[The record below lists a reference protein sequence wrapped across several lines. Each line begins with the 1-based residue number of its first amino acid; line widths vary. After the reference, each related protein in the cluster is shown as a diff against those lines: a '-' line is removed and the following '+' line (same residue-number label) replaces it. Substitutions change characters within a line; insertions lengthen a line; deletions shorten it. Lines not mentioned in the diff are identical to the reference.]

1 MSFKTIN
8 NTTPFFEG
16 TDTHA
21 LVGHSSYS
29 TTGTTSFTAIHTEVA
44 GQEYIPFGAPATTS
58 GPRRIGR
65 DEFIEDIGGSG
76 AIGEDKLVS
85 VGDALLPM
93 YIILTAYCV
102 VRFLITHFKR
112 GALMKKSFSFL
123 LLAFMFSPFA
133 HAQLAEGDIVTLRY
147 EKTTSWWPTIE
158 NTHYYLEAGVNGLKV
173 VNSPTDDCLW
183 QMHVVKNGNNT
194 NYTFQTLPREGRST
208 YYLSYTTTDAQHGQ
222 LRLLQNNNPAVF
234 SFNVVE
240 GEEGKYMMGH
250 MSTTYRYESWGQNI
264 TLRVHENYSLVG
276 WENGQVNLYVEK
288 WKQVG
293 GGAPTGV
300 FSPEKIEFTYAENNT
315 AAAAQATPV
324 TFTLNTEVD
333 SHYEC
338 VPRPDE
344 VWLRRST
351 MNEDMSQVQVNL
363 YWESAMRS
371 ANPSVSSLQRINYSA
386 TSETENRALMTLSAE
401 LPKASPLSFTITPN
415 GESPMGLK
423 QYIYSEGDTIQ
434 GVERWVDYA
443 DRVIAEYVVNG
454 KTYKETMRVVRKA
467 YHWEE
472 LPAFTFSVTP
482 VTYTFAKDKES
493 VDITVRP
500 THQHGRVLHN
510 LDGQTIKTEYE
521 ASGQPTQVPLD
532 TEGWKLA
539 CEFTNNDSK
548 WLSWKLNG
556 DYKIQVTAEANE
568 TGPKRSS
575 EMKGTFTGPDG
586 HIGTFTIPLAQRY
599 IEGGIQFYTQAGQ
612 GASDEEKEG
621 WNKSKDKQQV
631 HTAERTI
638 YYLPEQEIE
647 LRLPESGYSGYM
659 RWYDYTT
666 GMDPYYNENPLD
678 STSWILSPRAANNQ
692 PFFAINTPRSK
703 DTYVEEGYSYGF
715 VAFNKEEGANVGGH
729 LDEGNTSNPAPRIKG
744 WNYNPSTLDSA
755 YQIMAC
761 DVSAYTDYTINKTTF
776 GSGQNATVRI
786 DSITEPT
793 LSYRQLFHLKP
804 AKEMADKFDALQD
817 GEYLE
822 NYHYK
827 APAGKMVLLATEFR
841 YRKARSH
848 FSEMCYFYRD
858 GADIKRID
866 ETNATFTWQ
875 ADGVTINNPQYT
887 AEMDYLWVRSD
898 TTKTVVYTLTAT
910 AKAGGKTWRIAK
922 FTVQYVPQNTHGPS
936 SNTLI
941 TEARIRAE
949 YKVLASI
956 DFNSSNNHLPW
967 DESSYGFVYTS
978 GELETKFKRGAS
990 QGVFPFY
997 GEYFL
1002 VKQVNKDWAKASAKT
1017 GNALYVDG
1025 TMEPGLVAS
1034 ISADA
1039 RICSDQ
1045 TMYCSAWFCNPTPQ
1059 NWNSEGN
1066 PIFRCNVQGRNIV
1079 EVVDG
1084 KTTFTPWEDVEM
1096 YFVGELPKNSGWQQI
1111 FFPIE
1116 SAHSYDE
1123 TRVSIYN
1130 FATTNLGN
1138 DFLVDDIHLFV
1149 SQMPIVAYQGK
1160 MACRSI
1166 DSDSTSAAAVLR
1178 IDYSNI
1184 QSSGDG
1190 FMYYQIYNET
1200 YKDQID
1206 KSKVGAPVVL
1216 RGACAY
1222 YHADS
1227 VDHAHHNQD
1236 DKYGSVAIPP
1246 KTFDPKKHNET
1257 YPTNK
1262 VDTFL
1267 SVSKFLD
1274 ELVERGE
1281 QHGRAYVR
1289 TVNSGVTK
1297 WLLYVA
1303 HIIPNTQIKDS
1314 ALVSLYDKDSY
1325 VMRMAY
1331 TPDELAT
1338 PECNM
1343 QTHIHA
1349 TQRTIFE
1356 LRNSNRE
1363 LINQRA
1369 EADTLLKDTEGK
1381 NVQHFMMHSVK
1392 NCANELYFLD
1402 IKVVNHLALN
1412 TGLQPNDEEAPI
1424 YADWLVGD
1432 PMDDIFGLEK
1442 PTDSVEAAAFVEKQK
1457 EIDAKFK
1464 EEYGYTHGQVTT
1476 AIMYDMRRLPNP
1488 QGKTIKEKNPNYYA
1502 RSFKELN
1509 PDAFLSPRNYDIVRH
1524 LHEQELLHMYDTTA
1538 YFYLASQDTARYWVF
1553 PIAETAKTLINGDT
1567 VVLKDCNE
1575 PRWVTVSSQ
1584 SSVYFL
1590 NITPL
1595 DKEDKNFIQRTQI
1608 PTVKVVKKNSNT
1620 LLIPVK
1626 EIAKNGATTLVK
1638 LLGKTYTTADTITLI
1653 TDKLPGVPSPDTV
1666 SFYDVERVT
1675 AIAPPT
1681 IEAGK
1686 EYTIRIPFQ
1695 SKDGWK
1701 WVGNNDYDEAE
1712 DACRV
1717 GYVYFNLAVVPDVL
1731 VWQPT
1736 GESFNGWGKD
1746 ENWKGVV
1753 DSNADGI
1760 IDNEDEID
1768 STKLIEGYVPMA
1780 GTKVII
1786 PKLNNP
1792 LLYPYIV
1799 PEEEHNHYPMTVYHD
1814 QHKCDTI
1821 YFADSAHINNQHL
1834 LEYKAAF
1841 VDMEIP
1847 VGTWTMVSAPLQDLY
1862 AGDFFIPHIGDYET
1876 GSIIPEHNPFMV
1888 EEFQGSRSSYAAYAF
1903 YASYYNRAVKN
1914 WYTDGSIK
1922 ETTSTDFVMSNSLG
1936 DAIHVGSGVQLM
1948 GFGLDGDKD
1957 LNIRLPKPDTQYTSS
1972 GSQQIVTIDKKN
1984 AHRLAFT
1991 PDEKGEMTIT
2001 LKNALADSLYVFGNP
2016 TMAFI
2021 NMHEFLHANED
2032 VLEHVYYRFQGE
2044 AWQAYTS
2051 ATASIDRFLPPM
2063 EAVLLKAKDK
2073 ASTSV
2078 EVVLSTLQLTLDNRI
2093 NPLSE
2098 HTDPAIIRKTPAK
2111 APVEDN
2117 SQPAV
2122 MTIYAITDKA
2132 YARTVLATSPTAHDY
2147 YHSDEDALFISSGVE
2162 AGTSSVLRTPMN
2174 MYTVAEQVPMMADVR
2189 QGISSIPLSML
2200 VYEKNRQSQMTL
2212 AFYLSQNW
2220 NKEVYLLDSITGT
2233 RTRILNGLML
2243 TVPMPDNHQ
2252 LRYYIEGPDE
2262 YIGSNANPDN
2272 TPTGIEQENASHTQ
2286 MAAWTHSPARGI
2298 LQVWANQPMQSI
2310 QVYDMVGREIMVQS
2324 LDATQHTFN
2333 HLPSGIYIVGIRT
2346 QDGQSIH
2353 LQTTVL

>member
-1 MSFKTIN
+1 MSFNTIN

-65 DEFIEDIGGSG
+65 DEFLEDIGGSG
-76 AIGEDKLVS
+76 AIGEDKLVP

-112 GALMKKSFSFL
+112 GALMKKSFSIL
-123 LLAFMFSPFA
+123 LLALMFSPFA
-133 HAQLAEGDIVTLRY
+133 HAQLANGDIVTLRY
-147 EKTTSWWPTIE
+147 VVNEWDASVGEWGAQVD
-158 NTHYYLEAGVNGLKV
+158 NSYYLEGGVNGLRAVKY
-173 VNSPTDDCLW
+173 PTDDCLW
-183 QMHVVKNGNNT
+183 QLKVYPNGNSS
-194 NYTFQTLPREGRST
+194 NYTLQTIPRDEQSTT
-208 YYLSYTTTDAQHGQ
+208 YYLSHTMTSNPQIGS
-222 LRLLQNNNPAVF
+222 LRLITNENPTLF
-234 SFNVVE
+234 SFSSHQD
-240 GEEGKYMMGH
+240 GGQEGKYMYGRLYHTHYHNYGGGPTPIPIYMTQNYGFMG
-250 MSTTYRYESWGQNI
+250 YNPVE
-264 TLRVHENYSLVG
+264 
-276 WENGQVNLYVEK
+276 LYIEK
-288 WKQVG
+288 WEQIG
-293 GGAPTGV
+293 GGAPTGT
-300 FSPEKIEFTYAENNT
+300 FSPEKIEFTYAENDLE
-315 AAAAQATPV
+315 ARQQATTV
-324 TFTLNTEVD
+324 TFTLNTKVE

-351 MNEDMSQVQVNL
+351 MNADMSQVQVNL
-363 YWESAMRS
+363 YWESSDTHISMLE
-371 ANPSVSSLQRINYSA
+371 PSNYTDTTEL
-386 TSETENRALMTLSAE
+386 TSRPLLTLSQNQ
-401 LPKASPLSFTITPN
+401 SPLSFTITPN
-415 GESPMGLK
+415 DGSPLGLK
-423 QYIYSEGDTIQ
+423 QYIYQEGDSIQ
-434 GVERWVDYA
+434 GTERYVDYA

-454 KTYKETMRVVRKA
+454 KTYKETMRVIRKS

-472 LPAFTFSVTP
+472 LPPFTFSVVP
-482 VTYTFAKDKES
+482 VTYTFAKDRES

-532 TEGWKLA
+532 TEGWTLA
-539 CEFTNNDSK
+539 CEFTNNGSE

-568 TGPKRSS
+568 TGPKRTS
-575 EMKGTFTGPDG
+575 EMTGTFKGPDG
-586 HIGTFTIPLAQRY
+586 HSGTFTIPLAQRY
-599 IEGGIQFYTQAGQ
+599 IVGGIQFYTQAGQ

-638 YYLPEQEIE
+638 YYLPNQEIE

-703 DTYVEEGYSYGF
+703 DTYLEEGYSYGF
-715 VAFNKEEGANVGGH
+715 VAFNKKEGANVGGH

-744 WNYNPSTLDSA
+744 WDYTNAVDA
-755 YQIMAC
+755 YQTMAC
-761 DVSAYTDYTINKTTF
+761 DVSAYTDYTINQTTV
-776 GSGQNATVRI
+776 GSGWNTTVRI

-804 AKEMADKFDALQD
+804 ASEMADKFDALLD

-848 FSEMCYFYRD
+848 FSEMCYFYRN
-858 GADIKRID
+858 GSGEIIRLD
-866 ETNATFTWQ
+866 ETTANFTWQ
-875 ADGVTINNPQYT
+875 ADGATFTPQYT

-898 TTKTVVYTLTAT
+898 RPDTIVYTLTAN
-910 AKAGGKTWRIAK
+910 AGGKTWRIAK

-941 TEARIRAE
+941 TEARMRAE

-956 DFNSSNNHLPW
+956 NFNSSNNHLPW
-967 DESSYGFVYTS
+967 DESSYGFMYSS
-978 GELETKFKRGAS
+978 GELATEYVRGAN

-1002 VKQVNKDWAKASAKT
+1002 VDRVNKDWAKAEQHGGAGK
-1017 GNALYVDG
+1017 GYALYVDG

-1039 RICSDQ
+1039 RICSEQ

-1059 NWNSEGN
+1059 AWNSEGN

-1079 EVVDG
+1079 EIVDG

-1184 QSSGDG
+1184 QSAGDG

-1200 YKDQID
+1200 YKDPND

-1227 VDHAHHNQD
+1227 IDHEHYNQD

-1246 KTFDPKKHNET
+1246 KSFDPKKHNDQFPE
-1257 YPTNK
+1257 NK

-1303 HIIPNTQIKDS
+1303 HIIPNTRTQDS

-1331 TPDELAT
+1331 TPNELAT

-1356 LRNSNRE
+1356 LRNSDGE
-1363 LINQRA
+1363 LINQRD
-1369 EADTLLKDTEGK
+1369 EDGNLLKDAGK

-1402 IKVVNHLALN
+1402 IKVVNHLAVS
-1412 TGLQPNDEEAPI
+1412 TGAQPNDEEAPI
-1424 YADWLVGD
+1424 YADWLVGE
-1432 PMDDIFGLEK
+1432 PMDDIFGQEK
-1442 PTDSVEAAAFVEKQK
+1442 PTDSIEAAAFVEKQK

-1464 EEYGYTHGQVTT
+1464 EKYGYTHGQVTT
-1476 AIMYDMRRLPNP
+1476 AIMYDMRRLPDP

-1502 RSFKELN
+1502 RSFKELDPN
-1509 PDAFLSPRNYDIVRH
+1509 AFLSPQNYDIVRH

-1553 PIAETAKTLINGDT
+1553 PIAETAKTIIEGDT
-1567 VVLKDCNE
+1567 AILKDCNE

-1584 SSVYFL
+1584 ESDYFL

-1626 EIAKNGATTLVK
+1626 EIAKNGETILVK
-1638 LLGKTYTTADTITLI
+1638 LLGKTYTTADTITL
-1653 TDKLPGVPSPDTV
+1653 TTSALPAGV

-1675 AIAPPT
+1675 TIATPT

-1695 SKDGWK
+1695 SKDDWN
-1701 WVGNNDYDEAE
+1701 WVGNDDKSEN
-1712 DACRV
+1712 ACRV

-1753 DSNADGI
+1753 DINADGI
-1760 IDNEDEID
+1760 IDDKDQID

-1834 LEYKAAF
+1834 LEYQAAF

-1862 AGDFFIPHIGDYET
+1862 AGDFFIPHSGDYNTDGE
-1876 GSIIPEHNPFMV
+1876 IIEEHNPFKV
-1888 EEFQGSRSSYAAYAF
+1888 SSFQGSRSSYAAYAF

-1914 WYTDGSIK
+1914 WYTDGSVK

-1948 GFGLDGDKD
+1948 GFGLANDKD

-1972 GSQQIVTIDKKN
+1972 GGQQTVTIDKKD

-1991 PDEKGEMTIT
+1991 PNKEGNMTIT
-2001 LKNALADSLYVFGNP
+2001 LNNVLADSLYVFGNP

-2021 NMHEFLHANED
+2021 NMHEFLHANDE

-2073 ASTSV
+2073 ESTSIQV
-2078 EVVLSTLQLTLDNRI
+2078 ELSTLQLTLDNRI

-2098 HTDPAIIRKTPAK
+2098 HTDPAIIRKTSAK

-2220 NKEVYLLDSITGT
+2220 NKEVYLLDSITGA

-2262 YIGSNANPDN
+2262 YIGSNVNQEN
-2272 TPTGIEQENASHTQ
+2272 TPTGMEQENASHTQ

-2298 LQVWANQPMQSI
+2298 LHIWANQPMQSI
-2310 QVYDMVGREIMVQS
+2310 QVYDLVGREIMVQS

-2333 HLPSGIYIVGIRT
+2333 HLPSGIYVVGIRT

-2353 LQTTVL
+2353 LQTTVQ

>member
-44 GQEYIPFGAPATTS
+44 GQEYVPFGTPAPTN

-76 AIGEDKLVS
+76 AIGEDKLVP
-85 VGDALLPM
+85 VGDAMLPI

-102 VRFLITHFKR
+102 VRFLITHLKR
-112 GALMKKSFSFL
+112 GALMKKSFSIL
-123 LLAFMFSPFA
+123 LLALMFSPFA
-133 HAQLAEGDIVTLRY
+133 HAQLADGDIVTLRY
-147 EKTTSWWPTIE
+147 EAPSWQPKE
-158 NTHYYLEAGVNGLKV
+158 NRTHYYLEAGVNGLRE
-173 VNSPTDDCLW
+173 VNYPTDDCLW
-183 QMHVVKNGNNT
+183 QLGINETTGH
-194 NYTFQTLPREGRST
+194 YTFQTLPRDGQPT
-208 YYLSYTTTDAQHGQ
+208 YYLSHTTTDAQHG
-222 LRLLQNNNPAVF
+222 RLVVLTNNNPTPF
-234 SFNVVE
+234 SLDVLEAVE
-240 GEEGKYMMGH
+240 GQFVRANMYH
-250 MSTTYRYESWGQNI
+250 TYWYQSWYSNI
-264 TLRVHENYSLVG
+264 SLRIHSGYALVG
-276 WENGQVNLYVEK
+276 WTDGQVELYIEK
-288 WKQVG
+288 WQQVG
-293 GGAPTGV
+293 SGAPTGV
-300 FSPEKIEFTYAENNT
+300 FSPEKIEFTYAEDST
-315 AAAAQATPV
+315 EAALQATNV
-324 TFTLNTEVD
+324 TFTLNSQVEG
-333 SHYEC
+333 HYEC
-338 VPRPDE
+338 VPRPE
-344 VWLRRST
+344 EIWLRRST
-351 MNEDMSQVQVNL
+351 MNADMSQVQVNL

-386 TSETENRALMTLSAE
+386 ISETETEGRALMTLSGE
-401 LPKASPLSFTITPN
+401 LSKASPLSFTITPN
-415 GESPMGLK
+415 GGSPMGLK
-423 QYIYSEGDTIQ
+423 QYIYQEGDSIQ

-443 DRVIAEYVVNG
+443 DRIIAEYVVNG

-467 YHWEE
+467 YHWED
-472 LPAFTFSVTP
+472 LPAFTFSVVP
-482 VTYTFAKDKES
+482 VTYTFAKEEES

-510 LDGQTIKTEYE
+510 LDGQTIKTVYE
-521 ASGQPTQVPLD
+521 EGQGPTQIPLN
-532 TEGWKLA
+532 TNGWTLA
-539 CEFTNNDSK
+539 CSFTNNDSE
-548 WLSWKLNG
+548 WLSWELNG
-556 DYKIQVTAEANE
+556 DYKIKVTAEENG
-568 TGPKRSS
+568 TGAKRTS
-575 EMKGTFTGPDG
+575 EMTGTFTGPDK
-586 HIGTFTIPLAQRY
+586 HSGTFTIPLAQRY
-599 IEGGIQFYTQAGQ
+599 IEGGIQFHTQAGQ
-612 GASDEEKEG
+612 GASDEEKRT
-621 WNKSKDKQQV
+621 WDKKKDKQQV

-638 YYLPEQEIE
+638 YYLPNQEIE

-692 PFFAINTPRSK
+692 PFFAINTPRS
-703 DTYVEEGYSYGF
+703 DTTYLEEGYSYGF

-729 LDEGNTSNPAPRIKG
+729 LDEGNPSNPAPRIKG
-744 WNYNPSTLDSA
+744 WNYNTSTLDSA

-761 DVSAYTDYTINKTTF
+761 DVSAYTDYTINQTTVV
-776 GSGQNATVRI
+776 SGWNTTVRI

-804 AKEMADKFDALQD
+804 AKEMADKFDALQPE
-817 GEYLE
+817 EYLE

-887 AEMDYLWVRSD
+887 AAMDYLWVRSD
-898 TTKTVVYTLTAT
+898 NPKTVVYTLTAT
-910 AKAGGKTWRIAK
+910 AKVGSKTWRIAK

-941 TEARIRAE
+941 TEARMRAE

-967 DESSYGFVYTS
+967 EESSYGFMYSS
-978 GELETKFKRGAS
+978 GELAKETNFKRGAS

-1002 VKQVNKDWAKASAKT
+1002 VDRVNKDWAKAEQHGGAGK
-1017 GNALYVDG
+1017 GYALYVDG

-1039 RICSDQ
+1039 HICSDQ

-1066 PIFRCNVQGRNIV
+1066 PIFRCNVQGRNI
-1079 EVVDG
+1079 ENIQGTD
-1084 KTTFTPWEDVEM
+1084 TTFTPWEDVEM

-1200 YKDQID
+1200 YKDLID
-1206 KSKVGAPVVL
+1206 ESKVGAPVVL

-1246 KTFDPKKHNET
+1246 KNFDPKKHNET
-1257 YPTNK
+1257 YPTNQ

-1303 HIIPNTQIKDS
+1303 HIIPNTRTRDS
-1314 ALVSLYDKDSY
+1314 ALVSLYDGDSY

-1331 TPDELAT
+1331 TPNELAT

-1369 EADTLLKDTEGK
+1369 EADTLLKDPEGK

-1402 IKVVNHLALN
+1402 AKVVNYLALN

-1424 YADWLVGD
+1424 YADWLVGE
-1432 PMDDIFGLEK
+1432 PMDDIFGQEK
-1442 PTDSVEAAAFVEKQK
+1442 PTDSVAAAAFVAKQK
-1457 EIDAKFK
+1457 EVDAKFK
-1464 EEYGYTHGQVTT
+1464 EKYGYTHGQVTT
-1476 AIMYDMRRLPNP
+1476 AIMYDMRRLPDP

-1509 PDAFLSPRNYDIVRH
+1509 PNAFLSPQNYDIVRH

-1553 PIAETAKTLINGDT
+1553 PIAETAKTLIGSDT

-1584 SSVYFL
+1584 SSEYFL

-1595 DKEDKNFIQRTQI
+1595 DKRDKNFILRTQI

-1620 LLIPVK
+1620 LLIPIK
-1626 EIAKNGATTLVK
+1626 EIAKNGKEVNIRLFGRT
-1638 LLGKTYTTADTITLI
+1638 DTII
-1653 TDKLPGVPSPDTV
+1653 TDTIILKTNELPDSV
-1666 SFYDVERVT
+1666 SFYDVERVKT
-1675 AIAPPT
+1675 ITTPT

-1695 SKDGWK
+1695 SEKGWD
-1701 WVGNNDYDEAE
+1701 WVGNNKYSEAE
-1712 DACRV
+1712 NACRI
-1717 GYVYFNLAVVPDVL
+1717 GYVYLNLAVVPDVL

-1736 GESFNGWGKD
+1736 EESFNGWGKN

-1753 DSNADGI
+1753 DINADGI
-1760 IDNEDEID
+1760 IDDKDQID

-1847 VGTWTMVSAPLQDLY
+1847 VGTWTMVSAPLQNLY
-1862 AGDFFIPHIGDYET
+1862 AGDFFIPHEGNYNT
-1876 GSIIPEHNPFMV
+1876 GGKIIAEHNPFMV
-1888 EEFQGSRSSYAAYAF
+1888 ETFQGSRSSYAAYAF
-1903 YASYYNRAVKN
+1903 YASYYNRTVTN
-1914 WYTDGSIK
+1914 WYTNGSVK

-1948 GFGLDGDKD
+1948 GFGLANDKD
-1957 LNIRLPKPDTQYTSS
+1957 LNIRLPKPDTQYISS
-1972 GSQQIVTIDKKN
+1972 GSQQTVTIDKKD

-1991 PDEKGEMTIT
+1991 PDEKGDMTIT
-2001 LKNALADSLYVFGNP
+2001 LQNALVDSLYVFGNP

-2021 NMHEFLHANED
+2021 NMHEFLHANEEK
-2032 VLEHVYYRFQGE
+2032 LEHVYYRFQGE

-2063 EAVLLKAKDK
+2063 EAVLLKAKNK
-2073 ASTSV
+2073 ASNSIP
-2078 EVVLSTLQLTLDNRI
+2078 VVLKASQLTLDNRI

-2132 YARTVLATSPTAHDY
+2132 YARTVLATSPSAHDY

-2220 NKEVYLLDSITGT
+2220 NKEVYLLDSITGA

-2262 YIGSNANPDN
+2262 YIGSDANQDN
-2272 TPTGIEQENASHTQ
+2272 TPTGVEQTQ
-2286 MAAWTHSPARGI
+2286 SNHPQSKKV
-2298 LQVWANQPMQSI
+2298 LHNQQ
-2310 QVYDMVGREIMVQS
+2310 
-2324 LDATQHTFN
+2324 
-2333 HLPSGIYIVGIRT
+2333 IYILHNGHTYTLTGLEVKW
-2346 QDGQSIH
+2346 
-2353 LQTTVL
+2353 

>member
-1 MSFKTIN
+1 
-8 NTTPFFEG
+8 
-16 TDTHA
+16 
-21 LVGHSSYS
+21 
-29 TTGTTSFTAIHTEVA
+29 
-44 GQEYIPFGAPATTS
+44 
-58 GPRRIGR
+58 
-65 DEFIEDIGGSG
+65 
-76 AIGEDKLVS
+76 
-85 VGDALLPM
+85 
-93 YIILTAYCV
+93 
-102 VRFLITHFKR
+102 
-112 GALMKKSFSFL
+112 MKKSFSIL
-123 LLAFMFSPFA
+123 LLALMFSPFA
-133 HAQLAEGDIVTLRY
+133 HAQLANGNIVTLRY
-147 EKTTSWWPTIE
+147 VVNEWDPSVGQWGAQVD
-158 NTHYYLEAGVNGLKV
+158 NSYYLEGGVNGLRAVKY
-173 VNSPTDDCLW
+173 PTDDCLW
-183 QMHVVKNGNNT
+183 QLKVYQNGNSF
-194 NYTFQTLPREGRST
+194 NYTLQTIPRDGQPT
-208 YYLSYTTTDAQHGQ
+208 YYLSHTMTDPQIGS
-222 LRLLQNNNPAVF
+222 LRLITNENPTLF
-234 SFNVVE
+234 SFSSHQD
-240 GEEGKYMMGH
+240 GGQEGKYMYGRLYYTHYHDYGGGPTPIPIYMTQNYGFMG
-250 MSTTYRYESWGQNI
+250 YNPVE
-264 TLRVHENYSLVG
+264 
-276 WENGQVNLYVEK
+276 LYIEK
-288 WKQVG
+288 WQQVG
-293 GGAPTGV
+293 SGAPTGV
-300 FSPEKIEFTYAENNT
+300 FSPEKIEFTYAENDS

-324 TFTLNTEVD
+324 TFTLNTEVE

-351 MNEDMSQVQVNL
+351 MNADMSQVQVNL

-386 TSETENRALMTLSAE
+386 TSETEDRALMTLSGE
-401 LPKASPLSFTITPN
+401 LQKSSPLRFTITPN
-415 GESPMGLK
+415 GGSPMGLK
-423 QYIYSEGDTIQ
+423 QYIYQEGDTI
-434 GVERWVDYA
+434 GIERWVDYA

-454 KTYKETMRVVRKA
+454 KTYKETMRVIRKA
-467 YHWEE
+467 YHWDT
-472 LPAFTFSVTP
+472 LPAFTFSVVP
-482 VTYTFAKDKES
+482 VTYTFAKEGES

-510 LDGQTIKTEYE
+510 LDNQTIKTEYE
-521 ASGQPTQVPLD
+521 ASGQPTQIPLNKP
-532 TEGWKLA
+532 ESGWELDIS
-539 CEFTNNDSK
+539 FSNNGNE
-548 WLSWKLNG
+548 WLEWDDNG
-556 DYKIQVTAEANE
+556 DYKIKVTAKANNTEA
-568 TGPKRSS
+568 KRTS
-575 EMKGTFTGPDG
+575 EMKGTFTGDG
-586 HIGTFTIPLAQRY
+586 HRGTFTIPLAQRS

-666 GMDPYYNENPLD
+666 GMDPYYNELEVD

-692 PFFAINTPRSK
+692 PFFAINTPRSN
-703 DTYVEEGYSYGF
+703 DWTLEGRSYGF
-715 VAFNKEEGANVGGH
+715 VAFNKKEGANVGGH

-744 WNYNPSTLDSA
+744 WNYNTSTLDSA
-755 YQIMAC
+755 YHIMAC
-761 DVSAYTDYTINKTTF
+761 DVSAYTDYTISTTTV
-776 GSGQNATVRI
+776 GNTVRI

-804 AKEMADKFDALQD
+804 ASEMADKFDSLQA

-858 GADIKRID
+858 GEDIKRID

-898 TTKTVVYTLTAT
+898 EPKTVVYTLTAT
-910 AKAGGKTWRIAK
+910 AKAGSKTCRIAK

-941 TEARIRAE
+941 TEARMRAE

-956 DFNSSNNHLPW
+956 NFNSSNNHLPW

-978 GELETKFKRGAS
+978 GELATKYVRGAS

-997 GEYFL
+997 GEYML
-1002 VKQVNKDWAKASAKT
+1002 TPQVNKDWAQASAKT

-1034 ISADA
+1034 ISANTV
-1039 RICSDQ
+1039 ICSGQ
-1045 TMYCSAWFCNPTPQ
+1045 TLYCSAWFCNPTPQ

-1079 EVVDG
+1079 EIVDG

-1200 YKDQID
+1200 YKDPND

-1227 VDHAHHNQD
+1227 VDYEHHNQD

-1246 KTFDPKKHNET
+1246 KNFDPKKHNET
-1257 YPTNK
+1257 YPTNQ

-1267 SVSKFLD
+1267 SVSEFLD

-1303 HIIPNTQIKDS
+1303 HIIPNTRTRDS
-1314 ALVSLYDKDSY
+1314 ALVSLYDEDSY

-1331 TPDELAT
+1331 TPNELAT

-1356 LRNSNRE
+1356 LRNSDGE
-1363 LINQRA
+1363 LINQRG
-1369 EADTLLKDTEGK
+1369 EDGNLLKDTEK
-1381 NVQHFMMHSVK
+1381 NNVQHFMTHSVK

-1402 IKVVNHLALN
+1402 VKVINHLALS
-1412 TGLQPNDEEAPI
+1412 TGAQPNDEEAPI
-1424 YADWLVGD
+1424 YADWLVGE
-1432 PMDDIFGLEK
+1432 PMDSIFGQET
-1442 PTDSVEAAAFVEKQK
+1442 PTDSVKAAAFVAKQK
-1457 EIDAKFK
+1457 EVDAKFK
-1464 EEYGYTHGQVTT
+1464 EKYGYTHGQVTT
-1476 AIMYDMRRLPNP
+1476 AIMYDMRRLPV
-1488 QGKTIKEKNPNYYA
+1488 QDGKTIQEKNPNYYA
-1502 RSFKELN
+1502 KTFEELDPN
-1509 PDAFLSPRNYDIVRH
+1509 AFLSPQNYDIVRH

-1553 PIAETAKTLINGDT
+1553 PIAETAKTLIGGDT
-1567 VVLKDCNE
+1567 AVLKDCNE

-1584 SSVYFL
+1584 SSEYFL
-1590 NITPL
+1590 NITPI
-1595 DKEDKNFIQRTQI
+1595 DKTEKNFIQRTQI

-1620 LLIPVK
+1620 LLIPIK
-1626 EIAKNGATTLVK
+1626 EIADGKVKINGTTYAK
-1638 LLGKTYTTADTITLI
+1638 DATITINLQSLPTGFEFYDI
-1653 TDKLPGVPSPDTV
+1653 EQSTAIDAPDKLEPGET
-1666 SFYDVERVT
+1666 
-1675 AIAPPT
+1675 
-1681 IEAGK
+1681 
-1686 EYTIRIPFQ
+1686 YTIRIPFQ
-1695 SKDGWK
+1695 SDKDWN
-1701 WVGNNDYDEAE
+1701 WVGNVDKSEN
-1712 DACRV
+1712 ACRI

-1753 DSNADGI
+1753 DINADGI
-1760 IDNEDEID
+1760 IDDKDKID

-1841 VDMEIP
+1841 VDMAIP
-1847 VGTWTMVSAPLQDLY
+1847 VGIWTMVSAPLQDLY
-1862 AGDFFIPHIGDYET
+1862 AGDFFIPHEGDYNT
-1876 GSIIPEHNPFMV
+1876 GKIIEEHNPFMV

-1914 WYTDGSIK
+1914 WYTDGSVK

-1936 DAIHVGSGVQLM
+1936 DSIYVGTGVQLM
-1948 GFGLDGDKD
+1948 GFGLANDKD
-1957 LNIRLPKPDTQYTSS
+1957 LTIRLPKPDTQYTSS
-1972 GSQQIVTIDKKN
+1972 GGKQTVTIDKKD

-1991 PDEKGEMTIT
+1991 PNQEGDMTIT

-2021 NMHEFLHANED
+2021 NMHEFLHANEEK
-2032 VLEHVYYRFQGE
+2032 LEHVYYRFQGE
-2044 AWQAYTS
+2044 AWQAYTF

-2063 EAVLLKAKDK
+2063 EAVLLKAKNK
-2073 ASTSV
+2073 ASKSV

-2098 HTDPAIIRKTPAK
+2098 HTDPVIIRNAPAK
-2111 APVEDN
+2111 APVQDN

-2147 YHSDEDALFISSGVE
+2147 YHSDEDALFFSSGVE

-2174 MYTVAEQVPMMADVR
+2174 MYTVAEKVPMMADVR
-2189 QGISSIPLSML
+2189 QGISRIPLSML
-2200 VYEKNRQSQMTL
+2200 VYEKNRQDQMTL

-2220 NKEVYLLDSITGT
+2220 DKEVYLLDSITGA

-2262 YIGSNANPDN
+2262 YIGSDANQDN
-2272 TPTGIEQENASHTQ
+2272 TPTGVEQTQ
-2286 MAAWTHSPARGI
+2286 SNYPQSKKVLH
-2298 LQVWANQPMQSI
+2298 NQQ
-2310 QVYDMVGREIMVQS
+2310 
-2324 LDATQHTFN
+2324 
-2333 HLPSGIYIVGIRT
+2333 IYILRNGHTYTLTGLEVK
-2346 QDGQSIH
+2346 
-2353 LQTTVL
+2353 

>member
-1 MSFKTIN
+1 MTFKTIN
-8 NTTPFFEG
+8 NTTPLFEG

-21 LVGHSSYS
+21 LVGYSSYS
-29 TTGTTSFTAIHTEVA
+29 VRGTNSFSAIHTDVA
-44 GQEYIPFGAPATTS
+44 GQEYTPFGAPATTN

-65 DEFIEDIGGSG
+65 DDFIEDIGGSG
-76 AIGEDKLVS
+76 AIGEDKLVP
-85 VGDALLPM
+85 VGDAMLPM

-112 GALMKKSFSFL
+112 GALMKKSFSIL
-123 LLAFMFSPFA
+123 LLALMFSPFA
-133 HAQLAEGDIVTLRY
+133 HAQLADGDIVTLRY
-147 EKTTSWWPTIE
+147 VVNEWDPSVGQWGAQVD
-158 NTHYYLEAGVNGLKV
+158 NSYYLEGGVNGLRAVKY
-173 VNSPTDDCLW
+173 PTDDCLW
-183 QMHVVKNGNNT
+183 QLKFYPNGNSF
-194 NYTFQTLPREGRST
+194 NYTLQTIPRDEQSTT
-208 YYLSYTTTDAQHGQ
+208 YYLSHTMTDPQIGS
-222 LRLLQNNNPAVF
+222 LRLITNENPTLF
-234 SFNVVE
+234 SFSSHQD
-240 GEEGKYMMGH
+240 GGQEGKYMYGRLYYTHYHDYGGGPTPIPIYMTQNYGFMG
-250 MSTTYRYESWGQNI
+250 YNPVE
-264 TLRVHENYSLVG
+264 
-276 WENGQVNLYVEK
+276 LYIEK
-288 WKQVG
+288 WQQVG
-293 GGAPTGV
+293 SGAPTGV
-300 FSPEKIEFTYAENNT
+300 FSPEKIEFTYAEDEDEAT
-315 AAAAQATPV
+315 EQATPV
-324 TFTLNTEVD
+324 TFTLNTEVE

-351 MNEDMSQVQVNL
+351 MNADMSQVQVNL

-386 TSETENRALMTLSAE
+386 TSETEDRALMTLSGE
-401 LPKASPLSFTITPN
+401 LQKASPLSFTITPN
-415 GESPMGLK
+415 GGSPMGLK
-423 QYIYSEGDTIQ
+423 QYIYQEGDTI
-434 GVERWVDYA
+434 GIERWVDYA

-454 KTYKETMRVVRKA
+454 KTYKETMRVIRKA
-467 YHWEE
+467 YHWDT
-472 LPAFTFSVTP
+472 LPAFTFSVVP
-482 VTYTFAKDKES
+482 VTYTFAKDRES

-500 THQHGRVLHN
+500 THQHGRVLYN
-510 LDGQTIKTEYE
+510 LDNQTIKTEYE
-521 ASGQPTQVPLD
+521 ASGQPTQIPLD
-532 TEGWKLA
+532 TDGWELDID
-539 CEFTNNDSK
+539 FTNNTPK
-548 WLSWKLNG
+548 WLEGERNG
-556 DYKIQVTAEANE
+556 DYKIKVTAEAND
-568 TGPKRSS
+568 TGAKRTS
-575 EMKGTFTGPDG
+575 EMTGTFSSPDG
-586 HIGTFTIPLAQRY
+586 HSGTFTIPLAQRFKV
-599 IEGGIQFYTQAGQ
+599 GGIQFYTQAGQ

-659 RWYDYTT
+659 RWYDYET
-666 GMDPYYNENPLD
+666 GMDPYYNELEVD

-692 PFFAINTPRSK
+692 PFFAINTPRSN
-703 DTYVEEGYSYGF
+703 DTWEQEGCSYGF
-715 VAFNKEEGANVGGH
+715 VAFNKKEGANVGGH
-729 LDEGNTSNPAPRIKG
+729 LDEDNPSNPAPRIKG
-744 WNYNPSTLDSA
+744 WDYTNAEDA
-755 YQIMAC
+755 YQTMAC
-761 DVSAYTDYTINKTTF
+761 DVSAYTDYTIHKTTV
-776 GSGQNATVRI
+776 GNTVRI

-804 AKEMADKFDALQD
+804 AEEMADKFDSLPD

-848 FSEMCYFYRD
+848 FSEMCYFYHD
-858 GADIKRID
+858 GEDIKRID

-898 TTKTVVYTLTAT
+898 EPKTVVYTLTAT
-910 AKAGGKTWRIAK
+910 AKAGGKPLRIAK

-941 TEARIRAE
+941 TEAKMRAE
-949 YKVLASI
+949 YKVLSSI
-956 DFNSSNNHLPW
+956 NFNSSNNHLPW

-978 GELETKFKRGAS
+978 GDLKTKYVRGAS

-997 GEYFL
+997 GEYML
-1002 VKQVNKDWAKASAKT
+1002 TPQVNKDWAQASAKT

-1034 ISADA
+1034 ISANTV
-1039 RICSDQ
+1039 ICSGQ
-1045 TMYCSAWFCNPTPQ
+1045 TLYCSAWFCNPTPQ

-1079 EVVDG
+1079 EIVDG

-1184 QSSGDG
+1184 QSSDDG

-1200 YKDQID
+1200 YKDPND
-1206 KSKVGAPVVL
+1206 SSKVGAPVVL

-1227 VDHAHHNQD
+1227 VDHEHHNMD
-1236 DKYGSVAIPP
+1236 DKYGSVVIPP

-1257 YPTNK
+1257 YPTNQ

-1303 HIIPNTQIKDS
+1303 HIIPNAQTQDS

-1343 QTHIHA
+1343 QAHIHA

-1363 LINQRA
+1363 LINQRG
-1369 EADTLLKDTEGK
+1369 EDGNLLKDTENK
-1381 NVQHFMMHSVK
+1381 NVQHFMTHSVK

-1402 IKVVNHLALN
+1402 VKVVNHLALS
-1412 TGLQPNDEEAPI
+1412 TGAQPNDEKAPI
-1424 YADWLVGD
+1424 YADWLVGE
-1432 PMDDIFGLEK
+1432 PMDDIFGQET
-1442 PTDSVEAAAFVEKQK
+1442 PTDSVKAAEFVAKQK
-1457 EIDAKFK
+1457 EVDAKFK
-1464 EEYGYTHGQVTT
+1464 EKYGYTHGQVTT
-1476 AIMYDMRRLPNP
+1476 AIMYDMRRLPV
-1488 QGKTIKEKNPNYYA
+1488 QDGKTIQEKNPNYYA
-1502 RSFKELN
+1502 KTFEELDPN
-1509 PDAFLSPRNYDIVRH
+1509 AFLSPQNYDIVRH

-1538 YFYLASQDTARYWVF
+1538 YFYLASEDTARYWVF
-1553 PIAETAKTLINGDT
+1553 PIAETAKTIINGDT
-1567 VVLKDCNE
+1567 AVLKDCNE

-1584 SSVYFL
+1584 SSEYFL
-1590 NITPL
+1590 NITPI
-1595 DKEDKNFIQRTQI
+1595 DKTEKNFIQRTQI

-1620 LLIPVK
+1620 LLIPIK
-1626 EIAKNGATTLVK
+1626 EIAKNGETILVK
-1638 LLGKTYTTADTITLI
+1638 LLGKTYTTADTITL
-1653 TDKLPGVPSPDTV
+1653 TTNKLPDGV
-1666 SFYDVERVT
+1666 SFYDLEHVKT
-1675 AIAPPT
+1675 IATDT

-1695 SKDGWK
+1695 SNEGWN
-1701 WVGNNDYDEAE
+1701 WVGNNDTNTREN
-1712 DACRV
+1712 ACRI
-1717 GYVYFNLAVVPDVL
+1717 GYVYLNLAVVPDVL
-1731 VWQPT
+1731 IWQPT

-1753 DSNADGI
+1753 DSNDDGI
-1760 IDNEDEID
+1760 IDDKDEID

-1799 PEEEHNHYPMTVYHD
+1799 PEEEHNHYPMSHHHD

-1821 YFADSAHINNQHL
+1821 YFADGAHINNQHL

-1841 VDMEIP
+1841 VDMAIP

-1862 AGDFFIPHIGDYET
+1862 AGDFFIPHIGNYNDST

-1888 EEFQGSRSSYAAYAF
+1888 EKFQGSRSSYAAYAF
-1903 YASYYNRAVKN
+1903 YASYYNRTVNN

-1922 ETTSTDFVMSNSLG
+1922 ESTSTDFVMSNSLG
-1936 DAIHVGSGVQLM
+1936 DSIYVGTGVQLM
-1948 GFGLDGDKD
+1948 GFGLDGDEE
-1957 LNIRLPKPDTQYTSS
+1957 LTIRLPKPDTQYTSS
-1972 GSQQIVTIDKKN
+1972 GGKQTVTIDKKD

-1991 PDEKGEMTIT
+1991 PNEDGNMTIT

-2044 AWQAYTS
+2044 AWQAYTF

-2073 ASTSV
+2073 ASISV
-2078 EVVLSTLQLTLDNRI
+2078 EVVLKASQLTLDNRI

-2098 HTDPAIIRKTPAK
+2098 HTDPAIIRNAPAK
-2111 APVEDN
+2111 APVQDN

-2174 MYTVAEQVPMMADVR
+2174 MYTVAEKVPMMADVR
-2189 QGISSIPLSML
+2189 QGISRIPLSML
-2200 VYEKNRQSQMTL
+2200 VYEKNRQDQMTL

-2220 NKEVYLLDSITGT
+2220 DKEVYLLDSITGA

-2262 YIGSNANPDN
+2262 YIGEEDEPS
-2272 TPTGIEQENASHTQ
+2272 TPTDFDTQ
-2286 MAAWTHSPARGI
+2286 TAPDTKAYKVLH
-2298 LQVWANQPMQSI
+2298 NQQ
-2310 QVYDMVGREIMVQS
+2310 
-2324 LDATQHTFN
+2324 
-2333 HLPSGIYIVGIRT
+2333 IYILRNGHTYTLTGLEVK
-2346 QDGQSIH
+2346 
-2353 LQTTVL
+2353 

>member
-1 MSFKTIN
+1 MTFKTIN
-8 NTTPFFEG
+8 NTTPIFEG

-21 LVGHSSYS
+21 LMGNSSYS
-29 TTGTTSFTAIHTEVA
+29 TTGTTSFSAIHTEVA
-44 GQEYIPFGAPATTS
+44 GQEYIPFGAPATTN

-65 DEFIEDIGGSG
+65 DEFLEDIGGSG
-76 AIGEDKLVS
+76 AIGEDKLVP

-112 GALMKKSFSFL
+112 GALMKKSFSIL
-123 LLAFMFSPFA
+123 LLALMFSPFA
-133 HAQLAEGDIVTLRY
+133 HAQLKDGDIVTLRY
-147 EKTTSWWPTIE
+147 DGPSWQPKE
-158 NTHYYLEAGVNGLKV
+158 NRTHYYLEAGVNGLKV
-173 VNSPTDDCLW
+173 VTSPTDDCLW
-183 QMHVVKNGNNT
+183 QMRVVKNGNNT
-194 NYTFQTLPREGRST
+194 NYTFQTLPREGQST

-222 LRLLQNNNPAVF
+222 LRLLQNNNPTAF

-240 GEEGKYMMGH
+240 SEEGKYMMGH
-250 MSTTYRYESWGQNI
+250 MSTTYYYPSWYTNI

-276 WENGQVNLYVEK
+276 WENGQVDLYVEK
-288 WKQVG
+288 WQQVG

-300 FSPEKIEFTYAENNT
+300 FSPEKIEFTYAENDSV
-315 AAAAQATPV
+315 ARQQATPV
-324 TFTLNTEVD
+324 TFTLNTEVE

-351 MNEDMSQVQVNL
+351 MNADMSQVQVTL
-363 YWESAMRS
+363 YWESSLLSR
-371 ANPSVSSLQRINYSA
+371 ANPSVSSLQLVNYTA
-386 TSETENRALMTLSAE
+386 TSETENRALMTLSGE
-401 LPKASPLSFTITPN
+401 LQKASPLSFTITPN
-415 GESPMGLK
+415 DGSPMGLK
-423 QYIYSEGDTIQ
+423 QYIYSEDTIQ

-454 KTYKETMRVVRKA
+454 KTYKETMRVIRKA
-467 YHWEE
+467 YHWDT
-472 LPAFTFSVTP
+472 LPPFTFSVVP
-482 VTYTFAKDKES
+482 VTYTFAQEEES

-500 THQHGRVLHN
+500 THQHGRVLYN
-510 LDGQTIKTEYE
+510 LDNQTIKTVYE
-521 ASGQPTQVPLD
+521 ASGQPTQVPLK
-532 TEGWKLA
+532 TTGWKLA
-539 CEFTNNDSK
+539 CEFTNNGSE
-548 WLSWKLNG
+548 WLDWEHNG
-556 DYKIQVTAEANE
+556 DYKIKVTARENT
-568 TGPKRSS
+568 TGAKRTS
-575 EMKGTFTGPDG
+575 EMKGTFTGDG
-586 HIGTFTIPLAQRY
+586 HSGTFTIPLAQRSKV
-599 IEGGIQFYTQAGQ
+599 GGIQFYTQAGQ
-612 GASDEEKEG
+612 GASDEEKRT
-621 WNKSKDKQQV
+621 WDKKKDKQQV

-638 YYLPEQEIE
+638 YYLPNQEIE

-659 RWYDYTT
+659 RWYDYET
-666 GMDPYYNENPLD
+666 GMDPYYNELEVD

-703 DTYVEEGYSYGF
+703 DTYLEEGYSYGF
-715 VAFNKEEGANVGGH
+715 VAFNRKEGANVGGH

-744 WNYNPSTLDSA
+744 WNYKKPEDA

-761 DVSAYTDYTINKTTF
+761 DVSAYTDYTIDKTTV
-776 GSGQNATVRI
+776 GNNSWNTTVRI

-804 AKEMADKFDALQD
+804 ASEMADKFADLKD

-858 GADIKRID
+858 GNDIKRID

-875 ADGVTINNPQYT
+875 ADGVTFNPQYT

-898 TTKTVVYTLTAT
+898 NPKTVVYTLTAN
-910 AKAGGKTWRIAK
+910 AGGKTWRIAK

-941 TEARIRAE
+941 TEARMRAE

-956 DFNSSNNHLPW
+956 NFNSSNNHLPW
-967 DESSYGFVYTS
+967 DESSYGFMYSDGNLKTQYV
-978 GELETKFKRGAS
+978 RGAS

-1002 VKQVNKDWAKASAKT
+1002 VDRVNKDWAKAEQHGGAGK
-1017 GNALYVDG
+1017 GYALYVDG

-1079 EVVDG
+1079 EIVDG

-1166 DSDSTSAAAVLR
+1166 DSDTTSAAAVLR

-1200 YKDQID
+1200 YKDPND

-1216 RGACAY
+1216 RGKCAY

-1227 VDHAHHNQD
+1227 IDHEHHNQD

-1246 KTFDPKKHNET
+1246 KSFDPKKHNDQFPE
-1257 YPTNK
+1257 NK

-1281 QHGRAYVR
+1281 RHGRAYVR

-1303 HIIPNTQIKDS
+1303 HIIPNTHSHDS
-1314 ALVSLYDKDSY
+1314 ALVNLYDKDSY

-1331 TPDELAT
+1331 TPNELAT

-1356 LRNSNRE
+1356 LRNSDGE
-1363 LINQRA
+1363 LINQRDEDGA
-1369 EADTLLKDTEGK
+1369 LLKYTEEK

-1402 IKVVNHLALN
+1402 IKVVNHLAVS
-1412 TGLQPNDEEAPI
+1412 TGAQPNDEEAPI
-1424 YADWLVGD
+1424 YADWLIGE
-1432 PMDDIFGLEK
+1432 PMDDIFGQEK
-1442 PTDSVEAAAFVEKQK
+1442 PTDSIEAAAFVEKQK

-1464 EEYGYTHGQVTT
+1464 EKYGYTHGQVTT
-1476 AIMYDMRRLPNP
+1476 AIMYDMRRLPVP
-1488 QGKTIKEKNPNYYA
+1488 GGKTVQETNPNYYA
-1502 RSFKELN
+1502 KTFEELDPN
-1509 PDAFLSPRNYDIVRH
+1509 AFLSPQNYDIVRH
-1524 LHEQELLHMYDTTA
+1524 LHEQELLHMYDTTV
-1538 YFYLASQDTARYWVF
+1538 YFYLASQDTARYWAF

-1584 SSVYFL
+1584 SSEYFL

-1595 DKEDKNFIQRTQI
+1595 DKKDKNFIQRTQI
-1608 PTVKVVKKNSNT
+1608 PTIKVVKKNSNT

-1626 EIAKNGATTLVK
+1626 EIAKNGETILVK
-1638 LLGKTYTTADTITLI
+1638 LLGKTYTTADTITLK
-1653 TDKLPGVPSPDTV
+1653 TSESELPAGV

-1675 AIAPPT
+1675 TIAPPT

-1695 SKDGWK
+1695 SKDGWN
-1701 WVGNNDYDEAE
+1701 WVGNNDKKEN
-1712 DACRV
+1712 ACRI

-1746 ENWKGVV
+1746 ENWKGIV
-1753 DSNADGI
+1753 DSNRDGV
-1760 IDNEDEID
+1760 IDNNDEININ
-1768 STKLIEGYVPMA
+1768 TLIEGYVPMA

-1847 VGTWTMVSAPLQDLY
+1847 VGTWTMVSAPLQNLY
-1862 AGDFFIPHIGDYET
+1862 AGDFFIPHSGDYNT
-1876 GSIIPEHNPFMV
+1876 GKIIEEHNPFMV
-1888 EEFQGSRSSYAAYAF
+1888 EKFQGSRSSYAAYAF

-1914 WYTDGSIK
+1914 WYTDGSVK

-1948 GFGLDGDKD
+1948 GFGLADDKD

-1972 GSQQIVTIDKKN
+1972 SGAQGTVTIDKKD

-1991 PDEKGEMTIT
+1991 PNEKGDMTIT
-2001 LKNALADSLYVFGNP
+2001 LNNVLADSLYVFGNP

-2021 NMHEFLHANED
+2021 NMHEFLHANDE

-2073 ASTSV
+2073 NSTSV
-2078 EVVLSTLQLTLDNRI
+2078 EVVLKASQLTLDNRI

-2098 HTDPAIIRKTPAK
+2098 HTDPAITRKTSAK
-2111 APVEDN
+2111 APVQDN

-2200 VYEKNRQSQMTL
+2200 VYEKNRQSQMKL

-2262 YIGSNANPDN
+2262 YIGSDANQDN
-2272 TPTGIEQENASHTQ
+2272 TPTGVEYTQ
-2286 MAAWTHSPARGI
+2286 SNHPQSKKVIINGI
-2298 LQVWANQPMQSI
+2298 L
-2310 QVYDMVGREIMVQS
+2310 
-2324 LDATQHTFN
+2324 
-2333 HLPSGIYIVGIRT
+2333 YIIRDNKT
-2346 QDGQSIH
+2346 YTLTG
-2353 LQTTVL
+2353 LEVKL

>member
-1 MSFKTIN
+1 MTFKTTN

-16 TDTHA
+16 TNAHA
-21 LVGHSSYS
+21 LMGNSSYS
-29 TTGTTSFTAIHTEVA
+29 TTGTTSFSAIHTEVA
-44 GQEYIPFGAPATTS
+44 GQEYVPFGAPATTS
-58 GPRRIGR
+58 GPRRISR

-76 AIGEDKLVS
+76 AIGEDKFVP
-85 VGDALLPM
+85 VGDAFLPM

-112 GALMKKSFSFL
+112 GALMKKSFSIL
-123 LLAFMFSPFA
+123 LLALMFSPFA
-133 HAQLAEGDIVTLRY
+133 HAQLADGNIVTLRY
-147 EKTTSWWPTIE
+147 VVNEWDPSVGQWGAQVD
-158 NTHYYLEAGVNGLKV
+158 NNYYLEGGVNGLRAIKY
-173 VNSPTDDCLW
+173 PTDDCLW
-183 QMHVVKNGNNT
+183 QLRVYQNGNSF
-194 NYTFQTLPREGRST
+194 NYTLQTIPRDGQPT
-208 YYLSYTTTDAQHGQ
+208 YYLSHTMTSNPQIGS
-222 LRLLQNNNPAVF
+222 LRLITNNNPTLF
-234 SFNVVE
+234 SFSSHQD
-240 GEEGKYMMGH
+240 GGQEGKYMYGRLYYTHYHNYGGGPTPIPIYMTRNYDFMG
-250 MSTTYRYESWGQNI
+250 YNPVE
-264 TLRVHENYSLVG
+264 
-276 WENGQVNLYVEK
+276 LYIEK

-293 GGAPTGV
+293 SGAPTGV
-300 FSPEKIEFTYAENNT
+300 FSPEKIEFTYAEDEA

-324 TFTLNTEVD
+324 TFTLNTEVE

-386 TSETENRALMTLSAE
+386 TSETEDRALMTLSGE
-401 LPKASPLSFTITPN
+401 LQKASPLSFTITPN
-415 GESPMGLK
+415 GGSPMGLK
-423 QYIYSEGDTIQ
+423 QYIYSEGDTIRGIEQ
-434 GVERWVDYA
+434 WVDYA

-454 KTYKETMRVVRKA
+454 KTYKETMRVIRKA
-467 YHWEE
+467 YHWDT
-472 LPAFTFSVTP
+472 LPPFTFSVVP
-482 VTYTFAKDKES
+482 VTYTFAKDRES

-510 LDGQTIKTEYE
+510 LDNQTIMTEYE
-521 ASGQPTQVPLD
+521 ESGQPTQIPLK
-532 TEGWKLA
+532 TPGWKLDIS
-539 CEFTNNDSK
+539 FSNNNPE
-548 WLSWKLNG
+548 WLSWEHNG
-556 DYKIQVTAEANE
+556 DYKIKVTAEAYE
-568 TGPKRSS
+568 TGAKRTS
-575 EMKGTFTGPDG
+575 EMTGTFTGPDG
-586 HIGTFTIPLAQRY
+586 HSGTFTIPLAQRSKV
-599 IEGGIQFYTQAGQ
+599 GGIQFYTQAGQ

-638 YYLPEQEIE
+638 YYLPNQEIE

-666 GMDPYYNENPLD
+666 GMDPYYNEDPLD

-703 DTYVEEGYSYGF
+703 DTWEQEGCSYGF
-715 VAFNKEEGANVGGH
+715 VAFNQKEGANVGGH

-761 DVSAYTDYTINKTTF
+761 DVSAYTDYTISKTTV
-776 GSGQNATVRI
+776 GNTVRI

-804 AKEMADKFDALQD
+804 ASEMADKFEELQD

-858 GADIKRID
+858 GEEIKRID

-875 ADGVTINNPQYT
+875 ADGVTLNNPQYT

-898 TTKTVVYTLTAT
+898 ELKTVVYTLTAT

-941 TEARIRAE
+941 TEARMRAE

-956 DFNSSNNHLPW
+956 NFNSSTNHLPW

-978 GELETKFKRGAS
+978 GELATKYVRGAS

-1002 VKQVNKDWAKASAKT
+1002 VDRVNKDWAQASAKT

-1039 RICSDQ
+1039 HICSDQ

-1079 EVVDG
+1079 EIVDG

-1190 FMYYQIYNET
+1190 FVYYQIYNET
-1200 YKDQID
+1200 YKDPND
-1206 KSKVGAPVVL
+1206 ESKVGAPVVL

-1227 VDHAHHNQD
+1227 VDHEHHNMD
-1236 DKYGSVAIPP
+1236 DKYGSVVIPP
-1246 KTFDPKKHNET
+1246 KTFDPKIHNET
-1257 YPTNK
+1257 YPTNQ

-1303 HIIPNTQIKDS
+1303 HIIPNTRIPDS

-1331 TPDELAT
+1331 TPNELAT

-1356 LRNSNRE
+1356 LRNSDGE
-1363 LINQRA
+1363 LINQRG
-1369 EADTLLKDTEGK
+1369 EDGNLLKDTEGK

-1402 IKVVNHLALN
+1402 VKVVNHLALN
-1412 TGLQPNDEEAPI
+1412 TGAQPNDEEAPI
-1424 YADWLVGD
+1424 YADWLVGE
-1432 PMDDIFGLEK
+1432 PMDDIFGQEK
-1442 PTDSVEAAAFVEKQK
+1442 PTDPEAAAAFVAKQK
-1457 EIDAKFK
+1457 EVDAKFK
-1464 EEYGYTHGQVTT
+1464 EKYGYTHGQVTT
-1476 AIMYDMRRLPNP
+1476 AIMYDMRRLPDP

-1509 PDAFLSPRNYDIVRH
+1509 PNAFLSPQNYDIVRH
-1524 LHEQELLHMYDTTA
+1524 LHEHELLHMYDTTA
-1538 YFYLASQDTARYWVF
+1538 YFYLASKDTARYWVF
-1553 PIAETAKTLINGDT
+1553 PIAETAKTLIGSDT

-1584 SSVYFL
+1584 LSDYFL

-1620 LLIPVK
+1620 LLIPIK
-1626 EIAKNGATTLVK
+1626 EIAKNGEEVNIK
-1638 LLGKTYTTADTITLI
+1638 LFGRTDTIILKTNE
-1653 TDKLPGVPSPDTV
+1653 LPDSV
-1666 SFYDVERVT
+1666 SFYDVEHVKT
-1675 AIAPPT
+1675 ITTPT

-1695 SKDGWK
+1695 SAEGWN
-1701 WVGNNDYDEAE
+1701 WVGNNNYSEAE
-1712 DACRV
+1712 NACRI
-1717 GYVYFNLAVVPDVL
+1717 GYVYLNLSVVPDVL

-1736 GESFNGWGKD
+1736 EDSFNGWGKD

-1753 DSNADGI
+1753 DIDGI
-1760 IDNEDEID
+1760 IDDTDQID

-1780 GTKVII
+1780 GTKVIV

-1862 AGDFFIPHIGDYET
+1862 AGDFFIPHKGDYET
-1876 GSIIPEHNPFMV
+1876 GKIIEEHNPFMV

-1914 WYTDGSIK
+1914 WYTDGSVK

-1948 GFGLDGDKD
+1948 GFGLANDKD
-1957 LNIRLPKPDTQYTSS
+1957 LTIRLPKPDTKYTSS
-1972 GSQQIVTIDKKN
+1972 SGREVNVDKTN
-1984 AHRLAFT
+1984 AKRLAFT
-1991 PDEKGEMTIT
+1991 PDTDGNMTIT
-2001 LKNALADSLYVFGNP
+2001 LQNALADSLYVFGNP

-2021 NMHEFLHANED
+2021 NMHEFLHANEE

-2063 EAVLLKAKDK
+2063 EAVLLKAKNK

-2078 EVVLSTLQLTLDNRI
+2078 EVVLKASQLTLDNRI

-2098 HTDPAIIRKTPAK
+2098 HTDPVIIRKTSAK
-2111 APVEDN
+2111 APAQDKSE
-2117 SQPAV
+2117 AEV

-2189 QGISSIPLSML
+2189 QGISRIPLSML
-2200 VYEKNRQSQMTL
+2200 VYEKNRQDQMTL

-2220 NKEVYLLDSITGT
+2220 DKEIYLLDSITGA

-2262 YIGSNANPDN
+2262 YSGSDANKDN
-2272 TPTGIEQENASHTQ
+2272 TPTGVEQTQ
-2286 MAAWTHSPARGI
+2286 SNYPQSKKVLH
-2298 LQVWANQPMQSI
+2298 NQQ
-2310 QVYDMVGREIMVQS
+2310 
-2324 LDATQHTFN
+2324 
-2333 HLPSGIYIVGIRT
+2333 IYILRNGHTYTLTGLEVK
-2346 QDGQSIH
+2346 
-2353 LQTTVL
+2353 L

>member
-65 DEFIEDIGGSG
+65 DEFLEDIGGSG
-76 AIGEDKLVS
+76 AIGEDKLVP

-93 YIILTAYCV
+93 YIILTVYCV

-112 GALMKKSFSFL
+112 GALMKKSFSIL
-123 LLAFMFSPFA
+123 LLTLMFSPFA
-133 HAQLAEGDIVTLRY
+133 HAQLADGDIVTLRY
-147 EKTTSWWPTIE
+147 DGPSWQPKE
-158 NTHYYLEAGVNGLKV
+158 NRTHYYLEAGVNGLKV
-173 VNSPTDDCLW
+173 VESPTDDCLW
-183 QMHVVKNGNNT
+183 EMHVIENGNNT
-194 NYTFQTLPREGRST
+194 NYTFQTLPREGQST

-222 LRLLQNNNPAVF
+222 LRLLQNNNPTAF

-250 MSTTYRYESWGQNI
+250 MSTTYWYPSWYTNI

-276 WENGQVNLYVEK
+276 WENGQVDLYVEK
-288 WKQVG
+288 WQQVG

-300 FSPEKIEFTYAENNT
+300 FSPEKIEFTYAENDSV
-315 AAAAQATPV
+315 AAAQATRV
-324 TFTLNTEVD
+324 TFTLNTEME

-338 VPRPDE
+338 VPRPEE

-351 MNEDMSQVQVNL
+351 MDADMSQVQVKL

-371 ANPSVSSLQRINYSA
+371 ANTSVSSLQRVNYSA
-386 TSETENRALMTLSAE
+386 TSETEDRALMTLSGE
-401 LPKASPLSFTITPN
+401 LQKSPLSFTITPN
-415 GESPMGLK
+415 GGSPMGLK
-423 QYIYSEGDTIQ
+423 QYIYQEGDTIQ
-434 GVERWVDYA
+434 GIERWVDYA

-454 KTYKETMRVVRKA
+454 KTYKETMRVIRKA

-612 GASDEEKEG
+612 GASNEEKEG
-621 WNKSKDKQQV
+621 WNKSRDKQQV

-666 GMDPYYNENPLD
+666 GMDPYYNELEVD

-703 DTYVEEGYSYGF
+703 DTWDTEGRSYGF
-715 VAFNKEEGANVGGH
+715 VAFNKKEGANVGGH
-729 LDEGNTSNPAPRIKG
+729 LNEENTSNPAPRIRG
-744 WNYNPSTLDSA
+744 WKYNTSTLDSA

-761 DVSAYTDYTINKTTF
+761 DVSAYTDYTISKTNV
-776 GSGQNATVRI
+776 GNTVRI

-804 AKEMADKFDALQD
+804 ASEMADKFDSLQV

-898 TTKTVVYTLTAT
+898 NPKTVVYTLTAQ
-910 AKAGGKTWRIAK
+910 AGGKTWRIAK

-956 DFNSSNNHLPW
+956 NFNSSNNHLPW
-967 DESSYGFVYTS
+967 DESSYGFMYSTGNLATEYV
-978 GELETKFKRGAS
+978 RGAS

-1002 VKQVNKDWAKASAKT
+1002 VDQVNKDWAKAEQHGGAGK
-1017 GNALYVDG
+1017 GYALYVDG

-1166 DSDSTSAAAVLR
+1166 DSDTTSAAAVLR

-1200 YKDQID
+1200 YEDPND

-1227 VDHAHHNQD
+1227 VDHIHNNQD

-1246 KTFDPKKHNET
+1246 KSFDPKKHNDQFPE
-1257 YPTNK
+1257 NK

-1281 QHGRAYVR
+1281 KHGRAYVR

-1303 HIIPNTQIKDS
+1303 HIIPNTHSHDS
-1314 ALVSLYDKDSY
+1314 ALVNLYDGDSY

-1331 TPDELAT
+1331 TPNELAT

-1363 LINQRA
+1363 LINQRDSA
-1369 EADTLLKDTEGK
+1369 GNLLKDTEEK

-1402 IKVVNHLALN
+1402 AKVVNHLALN
-1412 TGLQPNDEEAPI
+1412 TGLQPNDEKAPI

-1432 PMDDIFGLEK
+1432 PMDDIYGQEK

-1509 PDAFLSPRNYDIVRH
+1509 PNAFLSPQNYDIVRH

-1553 PIAETAKTLINGDT
+1553 PIAETAKTLIGSDT

-1584 SSVYFL
+1584 SSEYFL

-1595 DKEDKNFIQRTQI
+1595 DKKDKNFIQRTQI

-1620 LLIPVK
+1620 LLIPIK
-1626 EIAKNGATTLVK
+1626 EIAKNGETILVK
-1638 LLGKTYTTADTITLI
+1638 LLGKTYTTADTITL
-1653 TDKLPGVPSPDTV
+1653 TTNKLPDGV
-1666 SFYDVERVT
+1666 SFYDVERVKT
-1675 AIAPPT
+1675 IATPT

-1695 SKDGWK
+1695 SKDDWY
-1701 WVGNNDYDEAE
+1701 WVGNNDKSEN
-1712 DACRV
+1712 ACLV

-1753 DSNADGI
+1753 DINADGI
-1760 IDNEDEID
+1760 IDDNDEID

-1862 AGDFFIPHIGDYET
+1862 AGDFFIPHKGDYET
-1876 GSIIPEHNPFMV
+1876 GSIIAEHNPFMV
-1888 EEFQGSRSSYAAYAF
+1888 EKFQGSRSSYAAYAF

-1914 WYTDGSIK
+1914 WYTDGSVK

-1936 DAIHVGSGVQLM
+1936 DTIHVGSGVQLM
-1948 GFGLDGDKD
+1948 GFGLADDKD

-1972 GSQQIVTIDKKN
+1972 GSQQIVTIDKKD

-1991 PDEKGEMTIT
+1991 PNKEGNMTIT

-2021 NMHEFLHANED
+2021 NMHEFLHANEE

-2063 EAVLLKAKDK
+2063 EAVLLKAKNK
-2073 ASTSV
+2073 ASTSIQ
-2078 EVVLSTLQLTLDNRI
+2078 VVLSTLQLTLDNRI

-2098 HTDPAIIRKTPAK
+2098 HTDPAIIRKTSAK

-2132 YARTVLATSPTAHDY
+2132 YARTVLATSPSAHDY

-2220 NKEVYLLDSITGT
+2220 NKEVYLLDSITGA

-2262 YIGSNANPDN
+2262 YIGSNANQDN

-2298 LQVWANQPMQSI
+2298 LHIWANQPMQSI
-2310 QVYDMVGREIMVQS
+2310 QVYDLVGREIMVQS

>member
-1 MSFKTIN
+1 MTFKTIN

-16 TDTHA
+16 TNTHA
-21 LVGHSSYS
+21 LVGYSSYS
-29 TTGTTSFTAIHTEVA
+29 TTGTTSFSAIHTEVA
-44 GQEYIPFGAPATTS
+44 GQEYIPFGAPATTN

-76 AIGEDKLVS
+76 AIGEDKLVP

-112 GALMKKSFSFL
+112 GALMKKSFSIL
-123 LLAFMFSPFA
+123 LLALMFSPFA
-133 HAQLAEGDIVTLRY
+133 HAQLADGDIVTLRY
-147 EKTTSWWPTIE
+147 EAPSWQPKE
-158 NTHYYLEAGVNGLKV
+158 NRTHYYLEAGVNGLRA
-173 VNSPTDDCLW
+173 VNYPTDDCLW
-183 QMHVVKNGNNT
+183 QMRVVKNGNNT
-194 NYTFQTLPREGRST
+194 NYTFQTLPREGQST

-222 LRLLQNNNPAVF
+222 LQLLQNNNPTAF

-240 GEEGKYMMGH
+240 SEEGKYMMGH
-250 MSTTYRYESWGQNI
+250 MSTTYYYPSWYTNI

-276 WENGQVNLYVEK
+276 WEDGQVDLYIEK
-288 WKQVG
+288 WQQVG

-300 FSPEKIEFTYAENNT
+300 FSPEKIEFTYAENE
-315 AAAAQATPV
+315 AAATEQATPV
-324 TFTLNTEVD
+324 TFTLNTEVE

-351 MNEDMSQVQVNL
+351 MNADMSQVQVNL
-363 YWESAMRS
+363 YWESAMRTTE
-371 ANPSVSSLQRINYSA
+371 PSVSYLYLQHGNYSA
-386 TSETENRALMTLSAE
+386 TSETEDRALMTLSGE
-401 LPKASPLSFTITPN
+401 LQKASPLSFTITPN
-415 GESPMGLK
+415 GGSPMGLK
-423 QYIYSEGDTIQ
+423 QYIYQEGEQDIQ

-454 KTYKETMRVVRKA
+454 KTYKETMRVIRKS
-467 YHWEE
+467 YHWET
-472 LPAFTFSVTP
+472 LPPFTFSVVP
-482 VTYTFAKDKES
+482 VTYTFAKDGES

-500 THQHGRVLHN
+500 THQHGRVLYN
-510 LDGQTIKTEYE
+510 LDNQTIKTEYDP
-521 ASGQPTQVPLD
+521 SGQPTQVPLNTD
-532 TEGWKLA
+532 RWDLDIN
-539 CEFTNNDSK
+539 FTNNNPK
-548 WLSWKLNG
+548 WLDWEHNG
-556 DYKIQVTAEANE
+556 DYKIKVTAEANGTE
-568 TGPKRSS
+568 AKRTS
-575 EMKGTFTGPDG
+575 EMTGTFTGPDG
-586 HIGTFTIPLAQRY
+586 HSGTFTIPLAQRS

-638 YYLPEQEIE
+638 YYLPDQEIE

-703 DTYVEEGYSYGF
+703 DTWDTEGRSYGF
-715 VAFNKEEGANVGGH
+715 VAFNKKEGANVGGH
-729 LDEGNTSNPAPRIKG
+729 LNEENTSNPAPRIKG
-744 WNYNPSTLDSA
+744 WNYNTSTLDSA

-761 DVSAYTDYTINKTTF
+761 DVSAYTDYTIDKTTV
-776 GSGQNATVRI
+776 GNSWNTTVRI

-804 AKEMADKFDALQD
+804 ASEMADKFDALEN

-858 GADIKRID
+858 GDDIKRID

-898 TTKTVVYTLTAT
+898 NPKTVVYTLTAN
-910 AKAGGKTWRIAK
+910 AGGKTWRIAK

-941 TEARIRAE
+941 TEARMRAE

-956 DFNSSNNHLPW
+956 NFNSSNDHLPW
-967 DESSYGFVYTS
+967 DESSYGFMYSDGNLKTQYV
-978 GELETKFKRGAS
+978 RGAN

-997 GEYFL
+997 GEYML
-1002 VKQVNKDWAKASAKT
+1002 TPQVNKEWAQASAKT

-1066 PIFRCNVQGRNIV
+1066 PIFRCNVQGRNITNIQGT
-1079 EVVDG
+1079 D
-1084 KTTFTPWEDVEM
+1084 TTFTPWEDVEM

-1166 DSDSTSAAAVLR
+1166 DSDTTSAAAVLR

-1200 YKDQID
+1200 YKDQND
-1206 KSKVGAPVVL
+1206 ESKVGAPVVL

-1227 VDHAHHNQD
+1227 VDHIHNNQD

-1246 KTFDPKKHNET
+1246 KNFDPKKHNET

-1303 HIIPNTQIKDS
+1303 HIIPNTRTQDS
-1314 ALVSLYDKDSY
+1314 ALVSLYDGDSY

-1331 TPDELAT
+1331 TPNELAT

-1363 LINQRA
+1363 LINQRD
-1369 EADTLLKDTEGK
+1369 EDGSLLKDKEK
-1381 NVQHFMMHSVK
+1381 NVQHFKMHSVK

-1402 IKVVNHLALN
+1402 VKVVNHLALN
-1412 TGLQPNDEEAPI
+1412 TGLQPNDEKAPI

-1432 PMDDIFGLEK
+1432 PMDDIFGQEK
-1442 PTDSVEAAAFVEKQK
+1442 PTDPNEEANFVAKEK

-1464 EEYGYTHGQVTT
+1464 EKYGYTHGQVTT
-1476 AIMYDMRRLPNP
+1476 AIMYDMRRLPDP

-1509 PDAFLSPRNYDIVRH
+1509 PNAFLSPQNYDIVRH

-1584 SSVYFL
+1584 SSEYFL

-1620 LLIPVK
+1620 LLIPIK
-1626 EIAKNGATTLVK
+1626 EIAKNGEEVNIK
-1638 LLGKTYTTADTITLI
+1638 LFGRTDTII
-1653 TDKLPGVPSPDTV
+1653 TDTIILKTSALPAGV
-1666 SFYDVERVT
+1666 SFYDVERVKT
-1675 AIAPPT
+1675 ITTPT

-1695 SKDGWK
+1695 SKDGWN
-1701 WVGNNDYDEAE
+1701 WVGNNDKSEN
-1712 DACRV
+1712 ACRI
-1717 GYVYFNLAVVPDVL
+1717 GYVFLNLSVVPDVL

-1760 IDNEDEID
+1760 IDDKDQID

-1862 AGDFFIPHIGDYET
+1862 AGDFFIPHSGDYNT
-1876 GSIIPEHNPFMV
+1876 GKIIEEHNPFMV
-1888 EEFQGSRSSYAAYAF
+1888 EKFQGSRSSYAAYAF

-1914 WYTDGSIK
+1914 WYTDGSVK

-1948 GFGLDGDKD
+1948 GFGLADDKD
-1957 LNIRLPKPDTQYTSS
+1957 LNIRLPKPDTQYISSS
-1972 GSQQIVTIDKKN
+1972 GAQGTVTIDKKD

-1991 PDEKGEMTIT
+1991 PNEKGDMTIT
-2001 LKNALADSLYVFGNP
+2001 LRNALTDSLYVFGNP

-2021 NMHEFLHANED
+2021 NMHEFLHANDE

-2073 ASTSV
+2073 NSTSV
-2078 EVVLSTLQLTLDNRI
+2078 EVVLKASQLTLDNRI

-2098 HTDPAIIRKTPAK
+2098 HTDPAITRKTSAK
-2111 APVEDN
+2111 APVQDN

-2200 VYEKNRQSQMTL
+2200 VYEKNRQSQMKL

-2262 YIGSNANPDN
+2262 YIGSDANQDN
-2272 TPTGIEQENASHTQ
+2272 TPTGVEYTQ
-2286 MAAWTHSPARGI
+2286 SNHPQSKKVIINGI
-2298 LQVWANQPMQSI
+2298 L
-2310 QVYDMVGREIMVQS
+2310 
-2324 LDATQHTFN
+2324 
-2333 HLPSGIYIVGIRT
+2333 YIIRDNKT
-2346 QDGQSIH
+2346 YTLTG
-2353 LQTTVL
+2353 LEVKL

>member
-1 MSFKTIN
+1 MTFHPIN

-21 LVGHSSYS
+21 LMGHSSYS
-29 TTGTTSFTAIHTEVA
+29 TTGTPSFTAIHTEVA

-65 DEFIEDIGGSG
+65 DEFLEDIGGSG
-76 AIGEDKLVS
+76 AIGEDKLVP

-93 YIILTAYCV
+93 YIILTTYCV

-112 GALMKKSFSFL
+112 GALMKKSFSIL
-123 LLAFMFSPFA
+123 LLALMFSPFA
-133 HAQLAEGDIVTLRY
+133 HAQLKDGDIVTLRY
-147 EKTTSWWPTIE
+147 EAPSWLPQDQRTQ
-158 NTHYYLEAGVNGLKV
+158 YYLEAGVNGLRA
-173 VNSPTDDCLW
+173 VNYPTDDCLW
-183 QMHVVKNGNNT
+183 QMRVVKNGNNT
-194 NYTFQTLPREGRST
+194 NYTFQTLPREGQST

-222 LRLLQNNNPAVF
+222 LRLLQNNNPTAF

-240 GEEGKYMMGH
+240 SEEGKYMMGH
-250 MSTTYRYESWGQNI
+250 MSTTYYYPSWYTNI

-276 WENGQVNLYVEK
+276 WEDGEVDLYVEK
-288 WKQVG
+288 WQQVG

-300 FSPEKIEFTYAENNT
+300 FSPEKIEFTYAENDSV
-315 AAAAQATPV
+315 AQQQATPV
-324 TFTLNTEVD
+324 TFTLNTEVE

-351 MNEDMSQVQVNL
+351 MDADMSQVQVTF

-371 ANPSVSSLQRINYSA
+371 ANPSVSSLQLINYSA
-386 TSETENRALMTLSAE
+386 TSETENRALMTL
-401 LPKASPLSFTITPN
+401 KNQSPLSFTITPN
-415 GESPMGLK
+415 GGSPMGLK
-423 QYIYSEGDTIQ
+423 QYIYSEDTIQ

-454 KTYKETMRVVRKA
+454 KTYKETMRVIRKS

-472 LPAFTFSVTP
+472 LPPFTFSVVP

-510 LDGQTIKTEYE
+510 LDGQTIKTVYE
-521 ASGQPTQVPLD
+521 ASGQPTQVPLN
-532 TEGWKLA
+532 TTGWELSIN
-539 CEFTNNDSK
+539 FTNNDSE

-568 TGPKRSS
+568 TGPKRTS
-575 EMKGTFTGPDG
+575 EMTGTFKGPDG
-586 HIGTFTIPLAQRY
+586 HSGTFTIPLAQRY

-638 YYLPEQEIE
+638 YYLPNQEIE

-678 STSWILSPRAANNQ
+678 TTSWILSPRAANNQ

-703 DTYVEEGYSYGF
+703 DTWDTEGRSYGF
-715 VAFNKEEGANVGGH
+715 VAFNKKEGANVGGH
-729 LDEGNTSNPAPRIKG
+729 LDEGNTSNQAPRIKG
-744 WNYNPSTLDSA
+744 WNYNTSTLDSA

-761 DVSAYTDYTINKTTF
+761 DVSAYTDYTINQTTV
-776 GSGQNATVRI
+776 GSGWNTTVRI

-804 AKEMADKFDALQD
+804 ASEMADKFDDLKE

-858 GADIKRID
+858 GSGEIIRLD
-866 ETNATFTWQ
+866 ETTATFTWQ
-875 ADGVTINNPQYT
+875 ADGATFNPQYT

-898 TTKTVVYTLTAT
+898 NPKTVVYTLTAN
-910 AKAGGKTWRIAK
+910 AGGKTWRIAK

-941 TEARIRAE
+941 TEARMRAE

-956 DFNSSNNHLPW
+956 NFNSSNNHLPW
-967 DESSYGFVYTS
+967 DESSYGFMYSS
-978 GELETKFKRGAS
+978 GELATEYVRGAS

-1002 VKQVNKDWAKASAKT
+1002 VDRVNKDWAKAEQHGGAGK
-1017 GNALYVDG
+1017 GYALYVDG

-1079 EVVDG
+1079 EIVDG

-1166 DSDSTSAAAVLR
+1166 DSDTTSAAAVLR

-1200 YKDQID
+1200 YKDPND
-1206 KSKVGAPVVL
+1206 ASKVGAPVVL
-1216 RGACAY
+1216 RGKCAY

-1227 VDHAHHNQD
+1227 VDHIHNNQD

-1246 KTFDPKKHNET
+1246 KSFDPKKHNDQFPE
-1257 YPTNK
+1257 NK

-1281 QHGRAYVR
+1281 RHGRAYVR

-1303 HIIPNTQIKDS
+1303 HIIPNTHSHDS
-1314 ALVSLYDKDSY
+1314 ALVNLYDKDSY

-1331 TPDELAT
+1331 TPNELAT

-1356 LRNSNRE
+1356 LRNSDGE
-1363 LINQRA
+1363 LINQRDEDGA
-1369 EADTLLKDTEGK
+1369 LLKAEGK

-1402 IKVVNHLALN
+1402 IKVVNHLAVS
-1412 TGLQPNDEEAPI
+1412 TGAQPNDEEAPI
-1424 YADWLVGD
+1424 YADWLVGE
-1432 PMDDIFGLEK
+1432 PMDDIFGQEK
-1442 PTDSVEAAAFVEKQK
+1442 PTDSIEAAAFVAKQK

-1464 EEYGYTHGQVTT
+1464 EKYGYTHGQVTT
-1476 AIMYDMRRLPNP
+1476 AIMYDMRRLPDP

-1502 RSFKELN
+1502 RSFKELDPN
-1509 PDAFLSPRNYDIVRH
+1509 AFLSPQNYDIVRH
-1524 LHEQELLHMYDTTA
+1524 LHEQELLHMYDTTV
-1538 YFYLASQDTARYWVF
+1538 YFYLASQDTARYWAF
-1553 PIAETAKTLINGDT
+1553 PIAETAKTIIEGKT
-1567 VVLKDCNE
+1567 AILKDCNE

-1584 SSVYFL
+1584 ESDYFL

-1595 DKEDKNFIQRTQI
+1595 DKKDKNFIHRTQI
-1608 PTVKVVKKNSNT
+1608 PTIKVVKKNSNT
-1620 LLIPVK
+1620 LLIPIK
-1626 EIAKNGATTLVK
+1626 EIAKNGDTQLVK
-1638 LLGKTYTTADTITLI
+1638 LLGKTYTTADTITLK
-1653 TDKLPGVPSPDTV
+1653 TSESELPDSV
-1666 SFYDVERVT
+1666 SFYDVEHVKT
-1675 AIAPPT
+1675 IATPT

-1695 SKDGWK
+1695 SKDNWD
-1701 WVGNNDYDEAE
+1701 WIGNNHEAE
-1712 DACRV
+1712 NACRI

-1731 VWQPT
+1731 VWQPI

-1753 DSNADGI
+1753 DINADGI
-1760 IDNEDEID
+1760 IDDKDQID

-1780 GTKVII
+1780 GTNVII

-1862 AGDFFIPHIGDYET
+1862 AGDFFIPHIGDYNT
-1876 GSIIPEHNPFMV
+1876 GNIIEEHNPFMV
-1888 EEFQGSRSSYAAYAF
+1888 EKFQGSRSSYAAYAF

-1914 WYTDGSIK
+1914 WYTDGSVK

-1948 GFGLDGDKD
+1948 GFGLANDKD

-1972 GSQQIVTIDKKN
+1972 SGAQGTVTIDKKD
-1984 AHRLAFT
+1984 AHLLAFT
-1991 PDEKGEMTIT
+1991 PNKEGNMTIT
-2001 LKNALADSLYVFGNP
+2001 LRNALADSLYVFGNP

-2021 NMHEFLHANED
+2021 NMHEFLHANDE

-2073 ASTSV
+2073 ASTSI
-2078 EVVLSTLQLTLDNRI
+2078 EVVLKAAHLTLDNRI
-2093 NPLSE
+2093 NPLEE
-2098 HTDPAIIRKTPAK
+2098 HTDPAIIRKTSAK
-2111 APVEDN
+2111 APVQDN

-2220 NKEVYLLDSITGT
+2220 NKEVYLLDSITGA

-2262 YIGSNANPDN
+2262 YIGEEDKPS
-2272 TPTGIEQENASHTQ
+2272 TPTDLDTQ
-2286 MAAWTHSPARGI
+2286 TAHDTKAYKVLH
-2298 LQVWANQPMQSI
+2298 NQQ
-2310 QVYDMVGREIMVQS
+2310 
-2324 LDATQHTFN
+2324 
-2333 HLPSGIYIVGIRT
+2333 IYILRNGHTYTLTGLEVK
-2346 QDGQSIH
+2346 
-2353 LQTTVL
+2353 

>member
-300 FSPEKIEFTYAENNT
+300 FSTEKIEFTYAENNT

-1509 PDAFLSPRNYDIVRH
+1509 PDAFLSPQNYDIVRH

>member
-16 TDTHA
+16 TDAHT

-29 TTGTTSFTAIHTEVA
+29 TTGTTSFSAIHTEVA
-44 GQEYIPFGAPATTS
+44 GQEYVPFGASATTS

-76 AIGEDKLVS
+76 AIGEDKLVP
-85 VGDALLPM
+85 VGDAFLPM

-112 GALMKKSFSFL
+112 GALMKKSFSIL
-123 LLAFMFSPFA
+123 LLALMFSPFA
-133 HAQLAEGDIVTLRY
+133 HAQLADGDIVTLRY
-147 EKTTSWWPTIE
+147 VVNEWDPSVGQWGAQVD
-158 NTHYYLEAGVNGLKV
+158 NSYYLEGGVNGLRAVKY
-173 VNSPTDDCLW
+173 PTDDCLW
-183 QMHVVKNGNNT
+183 QMRVVKNGNNT
-194 NYTFQTLPREGRST
+194 NYTFQTLPREGQST
-208 YYLSYTTTDAQHGQ
+208 YYLSYNTTNDPQKGQ
-222 LRLLQNNNPAVF
+222 LRLLQTNNPTAF

-240 GEEGKYMMGH
+240 GEDGKYMMGH
-250 MSTTYRYESWGQNI
+250 MSTTYYYPSWYTNI

-276 WENGQVNLYVEK
+276 WENGQVDLYVEK

-300 FSPEKIEFTYAENNT
+300 FSPEKIEFTYAEDE
-315 AAAAQATPV
+315 AAATKQATPV
-324 TFTLNTEVD
+324 TFTLNTEVE

-351 MNEDMSQVQVNL
+351 MNADMSQVQVNL
-363 YWESAMRS
+363 YWESANS
-371 ANPSVSSLQRINYSA
+371 SVSSLLRENYSA
-386 TSETENRALMTLSAE
+386 TSETEDRALMTLSGE
-401 LPKASPLSFTITPN
+401 LPKASPLRFTITPN

-423 QYIYSEGDTIQ
+423 QYIYPEGDTIK
-434 GVERWVDYA
+434 GIERWVDYA

-467 YHWEE
+467 YHWDT
-472 LPAFTFSVTP
+472 LPAFTFSVVP
-482 VTYTFAKDKES
+482 VTYTFAKEGEN

-500 THQHGRVLHN
+500 THQHGRVLYN
-510 LDGQTIKTEYE
+510 LDNQTIKTVYDP
-521 ASGQPTQVPLD
+521 SGQPTPVPLN
-532 TEGWKLA
+532 TLGWKLDIS
-539 CEFTNNDSK
+539 FSNNENE
-548 WLSWKLNG
+548 WLEGERNG
-556 DYKIQVTAEANE
+556 DYKIKVTAEANG
-568 TGPKRSS
+568 TGAKRTS
-575 EMKGTFTGPDG
+575 EMTGTFTGPDG
-586 HIGTFTIPLAQRY
+586 HSGTFTIPLAQRS

-612 GASDEEKEG
+612 GASDEEKRT

-666 GMDPYYNENPLD
+666 GMDPYYNENRLD
-678 STSWILSPRAANNQ
+678 STLWILSPRAANNQ
-692 PFFAINTPRSK
+692 PFFAINTPRSNDYK
-703 DTYVEEGYSYGF
+703 EEGRSYGF
-715 VAFNKEEGANVGGH
+715 VAFNKKEGANVGGH

-804 AKEMADKFDALQD
+804 AKEMADKFDSLQA

-858 GADIKRID
+858 SEGIIKRID

-887 AEMDYLWVRSD
+887 AAMDYLWVRSD
-898 TTKTVVYTLTAT
+898 EPKTVVYTLTAT
-910 AKAGGKTWRIAK
+910 AKVGGKTCRIAK

-956 DFNSSNNHLPW
+956 NFNSSNNHLPW
-967 DESSYGFVYTS
+967 EESSYGFMYSS
-978 GELETKFKRGAS
+978 GELAKETNFKRGAS

-1002 VKQVNKDWAKASAKT
+1002 VDRVNKDWAKAEQHGGAGK
-1017 GNALYVDG
+1017 GYALYVDG

-1079 EVVDG
+1079 EIVDG

-1200 YKDQID
+1200 YKDLID
-1206 KSKVGAPVVL
+1206 ESKVGAPVVL

-1227 VDHAHHNQD
+1227 VDHAHHNMD

-1303 HIIPNTQIKDS
+1303 HIIPNTRTRDS
-1314 ALVSLYDKDSY
+1314 ALVSLYDGDSY

-1331 TPDELAT
+1331 TPNELAT

-1363 LINQRA
+1363 LINQRDSA
-1369 EADTLLKDTEGK
+1369 GNLLKDTERK

-1402 IKVVNHLALN
+1402 VKVVNHLALN
-1412 TGLQPNDEEAPI
+1412 TGLQPNDEKAPI
-1424 YADWLVGD
+1424 YADWLVGE
-1432 PMDDIFGLEK
+1432 PMDDIFGQEK
-1442 PTDSVEAAAFVEKQK
+1442 PTDSVAAAAFVAKQK
-1457 EIDAKFK
+1457 EVDAKFK
-1464 EEYGYTHGQVTT
+1464 EKYGYTHGQVTT
-1476 AIMYDMRRLPNP
+1476 AIMYDMRRLPDP
-1488 QGKTIKEKNPNYYA
+1488 QGKTIKEKNPNYHA

-1509 PDAFLSPRNYDIVRH
+1509 PNAFLSPQNYDIVRH
-1524 LHEQELLHMYDTTA
+1524 LHEHELLHMYDTTA

-1553 PIAETAKTLINGDT
+1553 PIAETAKTLIGSDT

-1584 SSVYFL
+1584 SSEYFL

-1595 DKEDKNFIQRTQI
+1595 DKKDKNFIQRTQI

-1620 LLIPVK
+1620 LLIPIK
-1626 EIAKNGATTLVK
+1626 EIAKNGEEVNIK
-1638 LLGKTYTTADTITLI
+1638 LFGRTDTIILKTNE
-1653 TDKLPGVPSPDTV
+1653 LPAGI
-1666 SFYDVERVT
+1666 SFYDVERAKT
-1675 AIAPPT
+1675 ITTPT

-1695 SKDGWK
+1695 SKEGWN
-1701 WVGNNDYDEAE
+1701 WVGHNDAAE
-1712 DACRV
+1712 NACRV
-1717 GYVYFNLAVVPDVL
+1717 GYVYLNLAVVPDVL

-1736 GESFNGWGKD
+1736 EDSFNGWGKD

-1753 DSNADGI
+1753 DSIADGI
-1760 IDNEDEID
+1760 IDDTDQID

-1862 AGDFFIPHIGDYET
+1862 AGDFFIPHKGDYET
-1876 GSIIPEHNPFMV
+1876 GKIIEEHNPFMV

-1903 YASYYNRAVKN
+1903 YASYYNRAVRN
-1914 WYTDGSIK
+1914 WYTDGSVK

-1948 GFGLDGDKD
+1948 GFGLANDKD
-1957 LNIRLPKPDTQYTSS
+1957 LNIRLPKPDTKYTSS
-1972 GSQQIVTIDKKN
+1972 SGREVNVDKTN
-1984 AHRLAFT
+1984 AKRLAFT
-1991 PDEKGEMTIT
+1991 PDTDGNMTIT

-2021 NMHEFLHANED
+2021 NMHEFLHANEE

-2063 EAVLLKAKDK
+2063 EAVLLKAKNK

-2078 EVVLSTLQLTLDNRI
+2078 EVVLKASQLTLDNRI

-2098 HTDPAIIRKTPAK
+2098 HTDPVIIRKTSAK
-2111 APVEDN
+2111 APAQDKSE
-2117 SQPAV
+2117 PAV

-2220 NKEVYLLDSITGT
+2220 NKEVYLLDSITGA

-2262 YIGSNANPDN
+2262 YIGSNANQDN
-2272 TPTGIEQENASHTQ
+2272 TPTGVEQTQ
-2286 MAAWTHSPARGI
+2286 SYHPQSKKV
-2298 LQVWANQPMQSI
+2298 LHNQQ
-2310 QVYDMVGREIMVQS
+2310 
-2324 LDATQHTFN
+2324 
-2333 HLPSGIYIVGIRT
+2333 IYILHNGHTYTLTGLEVKW
-2346 QDGQSIH
+2346 
-2353 LQTTVL
+2353 

>member
-1 MSFKTIN
+1 MTFKTIN

-21 LVGHSSYS
+21 LMGNSSYS
-29 TTGTTSFTAIHTEVA
+29 TTGTTSFSAIHTEVA
-44 GQEYIPFGAPATTS
+44 GQEYVPFGAPATTN
-58 GPRRIGR
+58 GPRRIDR
-65 DEFIEDIGGSG
+65 DDFIEDIGGSG
-76 AIGEDKLVS
+76 AIGEDKWVP
-85 VGDALLPM
+85 VGDAMLPM
-93 YIILTAYCV
+93 FISLIVYCV
-102 VRFLITHFKR
+102 VRFLITHLKR
-112 GALMKKSFSFL
+112 GALMKKSFSIL
-123 LLAFMFSPFA
+123 LLALMFSPFA
-133 HAQLAEGDIVTLRY
+133 HAQLADGDTVTLRY
-147 EKTTSWWPTIE
+147 DGPLWQPKE
-158 NTHYYLEAGVNGLKV
+158 NRTQHYYLEAGVNGLKV

-183 QMHVVKNGNNT
+183 QMRVVKNGNNT

-208 YYLSYTTTDAQHGQ
+208 YYLSYNTTNDPQRGQ
-222 LRLLQNNNPAVF
+222 LRLLQNNNPTAF
-234 SFNVVE
+234 SFDVVE
-240 GEEGKYMMGH
+240 GEAGKYMMGH
-250 MSTTYRYESWGQNI
+250 MSTTYRYYGWNPSGQNI
-264 TLRVHENYSLVG
+264 TLRVHENYSLVA
-276 WENGQVNLYVEK
+276 WENGQVDLYVEK

-300 FSPEKIEFTYAENNT
+300 FSPEKIEFTYAEDED
-315 AAAAQATPV
+315 AATAQATPV
-324 TFTLNTEVD
+324 TFTLNTEVE

-351 MNEDMSQVQVNL
+351 MNADMSQVQVNL

-371 ANPSVSSLQRINYSA
+371 ANPSESSLQRINYSA
-386 TSETENRALMTLSAE
+386 TSETEDRALMTLSGE

-415 GESPMGLK
+415 GGSPMGLK
-423 QYIYSEGDTIQ
+423 QYIYSEGDTIEGIEQ
-434 GVERWVDYA
+434 WVDYA

-454 KTYKETMRVVRKA
+454 KTYKETMRVIRKA
-467 YHWEE
+467 YHWDT
-472 LPAFTFSVTP
+472 LPAFTFSVVP
-482 VTYTFAKDKES
+482 VTYTFAREEES

-500 THQHGRVLHN
+500 THQHGRVLYN
-510 LDGQTIKTEYE
+510 LDNQTIKTEYE
-521 ASGQPTQVPLD
+521 ASGKPTLIPLD
-532 TEGWKLA
+532 TDGWDLSIN
-539 CEFTNNDSK
+539 FTNNDTS
-548 WLSWKLNG
+548 WLSWKPNG
-556 DYKIQVTAEANE
+556 DYKIKVTARENT
-568 TGPKRSS
+568 TGAKRTSKMTS
-575 EMKGTFTGPDG
+575 TFTGDG
-586 HIGTFTIPLAQRY
+586 HSGTFTIPLAQRY
-599 IEGGIQFYTQAGQ
+599 KEGGIQFYTQAGQ
-612 GASDEEKEG
+612 GASDEEKRT
-621 WNKSKDKQQV
+621 WDKKKDKQQV

-666 GMDPYYNENPLD
+666 GMDPYYNELEVD
-678 STSWILSPRAANNQ
+678 STSWVLSPRAANNQ
-692 PFFAINTPRSK
+692 PFFAINTPRS
-703 DTYVEEGYSYGF
+703 DTTYEAEGRSYGF

-729 LDEGNTSNPAPRIKG
+729 LDEGNPSNPAPRIKG
-744 WNYNPSTLDSA
+744 WDYKNVLDA
-755 YQIMAC
+755 YQTMAC
-761 DVSAYTDYTINKTTF
+761 DVSAYTDYTIHKTTF
-776 GSGQNATVRI
+776 GSGQNTTVRI

-804 AKEMADKFDALQD
+804 ASEMADKFDSLQA

-858 GADIKRID
+858 SEGIIKRID

-875 ADGVTINNPQYT
+875 ADGAPINNPQYT
-887 AEMDYLWVRSD
+887 AAMDYLWVRSD
-898 TTKTVVYTLTAT
+898 ERKTVVYTLTAQ
-910 AKAGGKTWRIAK
+910 AKAEDKTLRIAK

-941 TEARIRAE
+941 TEARMRAE

-956 DFNSSNNHLPW
+956 NFNSSKNHLPW
-967 DESSYGFVYTS
+967 EESSYGFMYST
-978 GELETKFKRGAS
+978 GELAKDSIFKRGAS
-990 QGVFPFY
+990 QGLFPFY

-1002 VKQVNKDWAKASAKT
+1002 VEQVNKDWARASAKT

-1039 RICSDQ
+1039 HICSDQ

-1059 NWNSEGN
+1059 NWSSEGN

-1166 DSDSTSAAAVLR
+1166 NSDSTSAAAVLR

-1200 YKDQID
+1200 YEDPND

-1227 VDHAHHNQD
+1227 VDHIHHNQD
-1236 DKYGSVAIPP
+1236 DKYGSVAIPL

-1257 YPTNK
+1257 YPTNQ

-1303 HIIPNTQIKDS
+1303 HIIPNTRTRDS

-1331 TPDELAT
+1331 TPNELAT

-1363 LINQRA
+1363 LINQRDSA
-1369 EADTLLKDTEGK
+1369 GNLLKDPEGK

-1412 TGLQPNDEEAPI
+1412 TGAQPNDEEAPI

-1432 PMDDIFGLEK
+1432 PMDDIFGQEK
-1442 PTDSVEAAAFVEKQK
+1442 PTDSVAAAAFVKQQK
-1457 EIDAKFK
+1457 EVDAKFK
-1464 EEYGYTHGQVTT
+1464 EKYGYTHGQVTT
-1476 AIMYDMRRLPNP
+1476 AIMYDMRRLPDP

-1509 PDAFLSPRNYDIVRH
+1509 PNAFLSPQNYDIVRH

-1553 PIAETAKTLINGDT
+1553 PIAETAKTLIGSDT

-1584 SSVYFL
+1584 SSEYFL

-1595 DKEDKNFIQRTQI
+1595 DKRDKNFIQRTQI

-1620 LLIPVK
+1620 LLIPIK
-1626 EIAKNGATTLVK
+1626 EIAKNGEEVNIK
-1638 LLGKTYTTADTITLI
+1638 LFGRTDTIILKTNE
-1653 TDKLPGVPSPDTV
+1653 LPDSV
-1666 SFYDVERVT
+1666 SFYDVEHVKT
-1675 AIAPPT
+1675 ITTPT

-1695 SKDGWK
+1695 SKDDWY
-1701 WVGNNDYDEAE
+1701 WVGNNNYSEAE
-1712 DACRV
+1712 NACRV
-1717 GYVYFNLAVVPDVL
+1717 GYVYINLAVVPDVL

-1736 GESFNGWGKD
+1736 EDSFNGWGKD

-1760 IDNEDEID
+1760 IDDQDRID

-1780 GTKVII
+1780 GTKVIV

-1799 PEEEHNHYPMTVYHD
+1799 PEKEHNHYPMTVYHD

-1841 VDMEIP
+1841 VDMAIP

-1862 AGDFFIPHIGDYET
+1862 AGDFFIPHIGNYNDST
-1876 GSIIPEHNPFMV
+1876 GSIIAEHNPFMV

-1936 DAIHVGSGVQLM
+1936 DSIYVGTGVQLM
-1948 GFGLDGDKD
+1948 GFGLEGDKE
-1957 LNIRLPKPDTQYTSS
+1957 LTIRLPKPDTQYTSY
-1972 GSQQIVTIDKKN
+1972 GGNQKVTIDKKD

-1991 PDEKGEMTIT
+1991 PDTAGNMTIT
-2001 LKNALADSLYVFGNP
+2001 LKNALVDSLYVFGNP

-2063 EAVLLKAKDK
+2063 EAVLLKAKNK
-2073 ASTSV
+2073 ASTSI
-2078 EVVLSTLQLTLDNRI
+2078 EVVLKASQLTLDNRI

-2098 HTDPAIIRKTPAK
+2098 HTDPVIIRKTSAK
-2111 APVEDN
+2111 APAQDKSE
-2117 SQPAV
+2117 AEV

-2132 YARTVLATSPTAHDY
+2132 YARTVLATSPSAHDY

-2174 MYTVAEQVPMMADVR
+2174 MYTIAEKVPMMADVR
-2189 QGISSIPLSML
+2189 QGISRIPLSML
-2200 VYEKNRQSQMTL
+2200 VYEKNRQDQMTL

-2220 NKEVYLLDSITGT
+2220 DKEIYLLDSITGA

-2262 YIGSNANPDN
+2262 YIGSDANQDN
-2272 TPTGIEQENASHTQ
+2272 TPTGVENTQ
-2286 MAAWTHSPARGI
+2286 TAPDSKAYKVLH
-2298 LQVWANQPMQSI
+2298 NQQ
-2310 QVYDMVGREIMVQS
+2310 
-2324 LDATQHTFN
+2324 
-2333 HLPSGIYIVGIRT
+2333 IYILRNGHTYTLTGLEVKW
-2346 QDGQSIH
+2346 
-2353 LQTTVL
+2353 

>member
-58 GPRRIGR
+58 GPRRIDR
-65 DEFIEDIGGSG
+65 DDFIEDIGGSG
-76 AIGEDKLVS
+76 AIGEDKLVPVGDMLLPLLVMAGCMILFKCKSIIKNRAMKKFLSLFVFSLLS
-85 VGDALLPM
+85 VGTLVAQNNYLQNGDIVSISTNINGDGGEGRRYLDNYVQTQSNVNDNCLWQLGIENGQYTFKALATDQYLSI
-93 YIILTAYCV
+93 YIPGDPQSARLVMAANPT
-102 VRFLITHFKR
+102 
-112 GALMKKSFSFL
+112 SFSF
-123 LLAFMFSPFA
+123 
-133 HAQLAEGDIVTLRY
+133 
-147 EKTTSWWPTIE
+147 KPTE
-158 NTHYYLEAGVNGLKV
+158 NG
-173 VNSPTDDCLW
+173 
-183 QMHVVKNGNNT
+183 
-194 NYTFQTLPREGRST
+194 
-208 YYLSYTTTDAQHGQ
+208 
-222 LRLLQNNNPAVF
+222 
-234 SFNVVE
+234 
-240 GEEGKYMMGH
+240 GEEGKYLCGSFSH
-250 MSTTYRYESWGQNI
+250 SFFYWSNTHSIYIARYWGQPFTADPWNPNA
-264 TLRVHENYSLVG
+264 TLYI
-276 WENGQVNLYVEK
+276 EK

-300 FSPEKIEFTYAENNT
+300 FSPEKIEFTYAEDED
-315 AAAAQATPV
+315 AATKQATPV
-324 TFTLNTEVD
+324 TFTLNTEVE

-344 VWLRRST
+344 VWLRRFT
-351 MNEDMSQVQVNL
+351 MNADMSQVQVNL

-371 ANPSVSSLQRINYSA
+371 ANPSVSSLQRVNYTA
-386 TSETENRALMTLSAE
+386 TSETENRALMTLSGE
-401 LPKASPLSFTITPN
+401 LPMASPLSFTITPN
-415 GESPMGLK
+415 GGSPMGLK
-423 QYIYSEGDTIQ
+423 QYIYPEGDTIK
-434 GVERWVDYA
+434 GIERWVDYA

-454 KTYKETMRVVRKA
+454 KTYKETMRVIRKS
-467 YHWEE
+467 YHWET
-472 LPAFTFSVTP
+472 LPPFTFSVVP
-482 VTYTFAKDKES
+482 VTYTFAKEEES

-500 THQHGRVLHN
+500 THQHGRVLYN
-510 LDGQTIKTEYE
+510 LDNQTIKTEYDP
-521 ASGQPTQVPLD
+521 SGQPTQIPLNKPGSEWELYID
-532 TEGWKLA
+532 
-539 CEFTNNDSK
+539 FTNNDTS
-548 WLSWKLNG
+548 WLSWKPNG
-556 DYKIQVTAEANE
+556 DYKIKVTARENT
-568 TGPKRSS
+568 TGAKRTS
-575 EMKGTFTGPDG
+575 EMTGTFTGPDG
-586 HIGTFTIPLAQRY
+586 HSGTFTIPLAQRY
-599 IEGGIQFYTQAGQ
+599 KVGGIQFYTQAGQ
-612 GASDEEKEG
+612 GASDEEKRT
-621 WNKSKDKQQV
+621 WDKKRDKQQV

-666 GMDPYYNENPLD
+666 GMAPYYNELEVD

-703 DTYVEEGYSYGF
+703 DTWDTEGRSYGF
-715 VAFNKEEGANVGGH
+715 VAFNKKEGANIGGH
-729 LDEGNTSNPAPRIKG
+729 LDEGNTSNPAPRIQG
-744 WNYNPSTLDSA
+744 WDYTNAEDA

-761 DVSAYTDYTINKTTF
+761 DVSAYTDYTISKTNV
-776 GSGQNATVRI
+776 GNTVRI

-804 AKEMADKFDALQD
+804 ASEMAGKFDSLQA

-848 FSEMCYFYRD
+848 FSEMCYFYRN
-858 GADIKRID
+858 GSGEIIRLD
-866 ETNATFTWQ
+866 ETTATFTWQ
-875 ADGVTINNPQYT
+875 ADGATFNPQYT

-898 TTKTVVYTLTAT
+898 NPKTVVYTLTAT
-910 AKAGGKTWRIAK
+910 AKAGDKTWRIAK

-941 TEARIRAE
+941 TEARMRAE

-956 DFNSSNNHLPW
+956 NFNSSNNHLPW
-967 DESSYGFVYTS
+967 DESSYGFMYSTGNLATQYV
-978 GELETKFKRGAS
+978 RGAS

-1002 VKQVNKDWAKASAKT
+1002 VDQVNKDWAKAEQHGGAGK
-1017 GNALYVDG
+1017 GYALYVDG

-1079 EVVDG
+1079 EIVDG

-1200 YKDQID
+1200 YKDSID
-1206 KSKVGAPVVL
+1206 ESKVGAPVVL

-1227 VDHAHHNQD
+1227 VDHAHHNMD

-1303 HIIPNTQIKDS
+1303 HIIPNTRLRDS

-1331 TPDELAT
+1331 TPNELAT

-1363 LINQRA
+1363 LINQRDSA
-1369 EADTLLKDTEGK
+1369 GNLLKDTEEK

-1402 IKVVNHLALN
+1402 AKVVNYLALS
-1412 TGLQPNDEEAPI
+1412 TGAQPNNEEAPI

-1432 PMDDIFGLEK
+1432 PMDDIFGQEQ
-1442 PTDSVEAAAFVEKQK
+1442 PADSVEAAAFVAKQK

-1464 EEYGYTHGQVTT
+1464 EKYGYTHGQVTT

-1509 PDAFLSPRNYDIVRH
+1509 PNAFLSPQNYDIVRH

-1584 SSVYFL
+1584 SSEYFL

-1638 LLGKTYTTADTITLI
+1638 LLGKTYTTADTITL
-1653 TDKLPGVPSPDTV
+1653 TTNKLPVVPSPDTV

-1701 WVGNNDYDEAE
+1701 WVGNEMEAE

-1753 DSNADGI
+1753 DSNDDGI

-1862 AGDFFIPHIGDYET
+1862 AGDFFIPHKGDYEK
-1876 GSIIPEHNPFMV
+1876 GSIIAEHNPFMV

-1914 WYTDGSIK
+1914 WYTDGSVK
-1922 ETTSTDFVMSNSLG
+1922 VTTSTDFVMSNSLG
-1936 DAIHVGSGVQLM
+1936 DTIHVGSGVQLM
-1948 GFGLDGDKD
+1948 GFGLENDKD

-2063 EAVLLKAKDK
+2063 EAVLLKAKNK
-2073 ASTSV
+2073 ASKSV
-2078 EVVLSTLQLTLDNRI
+2078 EVVLSTLQLTLDNCI

-2098 HTDPAIIRKTPAK
+2098 HTDPAIIRKTSAK

-2132 YARTVLATSPTAHDY
+2132 YARTVLATSPSAHDY

-2162 AGTSSVLRTPMN
+2162 TGTSSVLRTPMN

-2220 NKEVYLLDSITGT
+2220 NKEVYLLDSITGA

-2262 YIGSNANPDN
+2262 YIGSNANQDN

-2298 LQVWANQPMQSI
+2298 LHIWANQPMQSI

-2333 HLPSGIYIVGIRT
+2333 HLPFGIYIVGIRT

>member
-1 MSFKTIN
+1 MTFKTIN

-16 TDTHA
+16 TDAHA

-29 TTGTTSFTAIHTEVA
+29 TTGTTSFSAIHTEVA
-44 GQEYIPFGAPATTS
+44 GQEYVPFGAPATTS

-76 AIGEDKLVS
+76 AIGEDKWVP
-85 VGDALLPM
+85 VGDAFLPM

-112 GALMKKSFSFL
+112 GALMKKSFSIL
-123 LLAFMFSPFA
+123 LLALMFSPFA
-133 HAQLAEGDIVTLRY
+133 HAQLADGDIVTLRY
-147 EKTTSWWPTIE
+147 DGPSWQPKE
-158 NTHYYLEAGVNGLKV
+158 NRTHYYLEAGVNGLKV

-183 QMHVVKNGNNT
+183 EMHVVENGNNT

-208 YYLSYTTTDAQHGQ
+208 YYLSYNTTNDPQKGQ
-222 LRLLQNNNPAVF
+222 LRLLQNINPTAF

-250 MSTTYRYESWGQNI
+250 MSTTYYYPSWYTNI
-264 TLRVHENYSLVG
+264 TLRVHADYSLVG
-276 WENGQVNLYVEK
+276 WEDGQVDLYVEK
-288 WKQVG
+288 WKQIG

-300 FSPEKIEFTYAENNT
+300 FSPEKIEFTYAEDEDDAT
-315 AAAAQATPV
+315 KQATPV
-324 TFTLNTEVD
+324 TFTLNTEVE

-351 MNEDMSQVQVNL
+351 MNADMSQVQVNL
-363 YWESAMRS
+363 YWESSLLSR
-371 ANPSVSSLQRINYSA
+371 ANPSVSYLQRNINYSA
-386 TSETENRALMTLSAE
+386 TSETEDRALMTLSGE
-401 LPKASPLSFTITPN
+401 LQKASPLSFTIIPN
-415 GESPMGLK
+415 GGSPMGLK
-423 QYIYSEGDTIQ
+423 QYIYQEGEQDIQ

-454 KTYKETMRVVRKA
+454 KTYKETMRVIRKS
-467 YHWEE
+467 YHWET
-472 LPAFTFSVTP
+472 LPPFTFSVVP
-482 VTYTFAKDKES
+482 VTYTFAREEES

-500 THQHGRVLHN
+500 THQHGRVLYN
-510 LDGQTIKTEYE
+510 LDNQTIKTVYE
-521 ASGQPTQVPLD
+521 ASGQPTQIPLKTD
-532 TEGWKLA
+532 GWDLSID
-539 CEFTNNDSK
+539 FTNNDSS
-548 WLSWKLNG
+548 WLSWDFNG
-556 DYKIQVTAEANE
+556 DYKIKVTARENT
-568 TGPKRSS
+568 TGAKRTS
-575 EMKGTFTGPDG
+575 EMTGTFKGDG
-586 HIGTFTIPLAQRY
+586 HSGTFTIPLAQRSKM
-599 IEGGIQFYTQAGQ
+599 GGIQFYTQAGQ
-612 GASDEEKEG
+612 GASDEEKRT

-703 DTYVEEGYSYGF
+703 DTYAEEGYSYGF
-715 VAFNKEEGANVGGH
+715 VAFNKKEGANVGGH
-729 LDEGNTSNPAPRIKG
+729 LNEDNTSNPAPRIKG

-804 AKEMADKFDALQD
+804 ASKMADKFDALQPE
-817 GEYLE
+817 EYLE

-858 GADIKRID
+858 GEEIKRID

-898 TTKTVVYTLTAT
+898 NPKTIVYTLTAQ
-910 AKAGGKTWRIAK
+910 AGGKTWRIAK

-941 TEARIRAE
+941 TEARMRAE
-949 YKVLASI
+949 YKMLASI
-956 DFNSSNNHLPW
+956 NFNSSKNHLPW
-967 DESSYGFVYTS
+967 EESSYGFMYSS
-978 GELETKFKRGAS
+978 GDLQTKYKRGAS
-990 QGVFPFY
+990 QGLFPFY

-1002 VKQVNKDWAKASAKT
+1002 VDQVNKDWARASAKT

-1166 DSDSTSAAAVLR
+1166 NSDSTSAAAVLR

-1200 YKDQID
+1200 YEDPND

-1227 VDHAHHNQD
+1227 VDHIHHNQD

-1246 KTFDPKKHNET
+1246 KNFDPKKHNET

-1281 QHGRAYVR
+1281 KHGRAYVR

-1303 HIIPNTQIKDS
+1303 HIIPNTRIPES
-1314 ALVSLYDKDSY
+1314 ALDSLYDGDSY

-1331 TPDELAT
+1331 TPNELAT

-1363 LINQRA
+1363 LINQR
-1369 EADTLLKDTEGK
+1369 DSVGSLLKDTKGQ

-1402 IKVVNHLALN
+1402 IKVVNHLALS
-1412 TGLQPNDEEAPI
+1412 TGAQPNDEEAPI

-1432 PMDDIFGLEK
+1432 PMDDIFGQEK
-1442 PTDSVEAAAFVEKQK
+1442 PADPAKAAEFVAKEK
-1457 EIDAKFK
+1457 EVDAKFK
-1464 EEYGYTHGQVTT
+1464 EKYGYTHGQVTT
-1476 AIMYDMRRLPNP
+1476 AIMYDMRRLPDP

-1509 PDAFLSPRNYDIVRH
+1509 PNAFLSPQNYDIVRH

-1553 PIAETAKTLINGDT
+1553 PIAETAKTLIGGDT

-1584 SSVYFL
+1584 SSEYFL

-1595 DKEDKNFIQRTQI
+1595 DKRDKNFILRTQI

-1620 LLIPVK
+1620 LLIPIK
-1626 EIAKNGATTLVK
+1626 EIAKNGEEVNIRLFGRT
-1638 LLGKTYTTADTITLI
+1638 DTII
-1653 TDKLPGVPSPDTV
+1653 TDTIILKTNELPDSV
-1666 SFYDVERVT
+1666 SFYDVERVKT
-1675 AIAPPT
+1675 IATPT

-1695 SKDGWK
+1695 SAEGWN
-1701 WVGNNDYDEAE
+1701 WVRNNDYDEAE
-1712 DACRV
+1712 NACRV
-1717 GYVYFNLAVVPDVL
+1717 GYVYINLAVVPDVL

-1736 GESFNGWGKD
+1736 EDSFNGWGKD

-1753 DSNADGI
+1753 DSIADGI
-1760 IDNEDEID
+1760 IDDTDQID

-1862 AGDFFIPHIGDYET
+1862 AGDFFIPHKGDYET
-1876 GSIIPEHNPFMV
+1876 GKIIEEHNPFMV

-1914 WYTDGSIK
+1914 WYTDGSVK

-1948 GFGLDGDKD
+1948 GFGLADDKD
-1957 LNIRLPKPDTQYTSS
+1957 LNIRLPKPDTKYTSS
-1972 GSQQIVTIDKKN
+1972 SGREVNVDKTN
-1984 AHRLAFT
+1984 AKRLAFT
-1991 PDEKGEMTIT
+1991 PDTDGNMTIT
-2001 LKNALADSLYVFGNP
+2001 LQNALADSLYVFGNP

-2021 NMHEFLHANED
+2021 NMHEFLHANEE

-2063 EAVLLKAKDK
+2063 EAVLLKAKNK

-2078 EVVLSTLQLTLDNRI
+2078 EVVLKASQLTLDNRI

-2098 HTDPAIIRKTPAK
+2098 HTDPAIIRKTSAK
-2111 APVEDN
+2111 APTQDKSE
-2117 SQPAV
+2117 AEV

-2220 NKEVYLLDSITGT
+2220 DKEVYLLDSITGA

-2262 YIGSNANPDN
+2262 YIGSDANQDN
-2272 TPTGIEQENASHTQ
+2272 TPTGVEQTQ
-2286 MAAWTHSPARGI
+2286 SNHPQSKKV
-2298 LQVWANQPMQSI
+2298 LHNQQ
-2310 QVYDMVGREIMVQS
+2310 
-2324 LDATQHTFN
+2324 
-2333 HLPSGIYIVGIRT
+2333 IYILHNGHTYTLTGLEVKW
-2346 QDGQSIH
+2346 
-2353 LQTTVL
+2353 

>member
-58 GPRRIGR
+58 GPRRIDR
-65 DEFIEDIGGSG
+65 DDFIEDIGGSG
-76 AIGEDKLVS
+76 AIGEDKLVP

-112 GALMKKSFSFL
+112 GALMKKSFSIL
-123 LLAFMFSPFA
+123 LLTLMFSPFA
-133 HAQLAEGDIVTLRY
+133 HAQLADRDIVTLRY
-147 EKTTSWWPTIE
+147 EAPSWQPKE
-158 NTHYYLEAGVNGLKV
+158 NRTHYYLEAGVNGLKV

-183 QMHVVKNGNNT
+183 EMRVVKNGNNT
-194 NYTFQTLPREGRST
+194 NYTFQTLPREGQST
-208 YYLSYTTTDAQHGQ
+208 YYLSYNTTNDPQRGQ

-240 GEEGKYMMGH
+240 GEEGNYMKGH

-276 WENGQVNLYVEK
+276 WENGQVDLYVEK
-288 WKQVG
+288 WQKIG

-300 FSPEKIEFTYAENNT
+300 FSPEKIEFTYAEDE
-315 AAAAQATPV
+315 AAATEQATPV
-324 TFTLNTEVD
+324 TFTLNTEVE

-351 MNEDMSQVQVNL
+351 MSADMSQVQVEL
-363 YWESAMRS
+363 YWESS
-371 ANPSVSSLQRINYSA
+371 NNN
-386 TSETENRALMTLSAE
+386 TSTLNFSKYNTPHTETQNRAMMLISNATTNGQTS
-401 LPKASPLSFTITPN
+401 SFSITPN

-423 QYIYSEGDTIQ
+423 QYIYPEGDTIK
-434 GVERWVDYA
+434 GIERWVDYA

-454 KTYKETMRVVRKA
+454 QTYKETMRVIRKA
-467 YHWEE
+467 YHWDT
-472 LPAFTFSVTP
+472 LPPFTFSVVP
-482 VTYTFAKDKES
+482 VTYTFALEEES

-500 THQHGRVLHN
+500 THQHGRVLYN
-510 LDGQTIKTEYE
+510 LDNQTIKTVYE
-521 ASGQPTQVPLD
+521 PSGHPTQVPLN
-532 TEGWKLA
+532 TPGWDLSIN
-539 CEFTNNDSK
+539 FTNNNPE
-548 WLSWKLNG
+548 WLIGSSNG
-556 DYKIQVTAEANE
+556 DYKIKVTAAENK
-568 TGPKRSS
+568 TGAKRTS
-575 EMKGTFTGPDG
+575 EMTGTFTGPDG
-586 HIGTFTIPLAQRY
+586 HSGTFTIPLAQRY

-612 GASDEEKEG
+612 GASNEEKEG

-703 DTYVEEGYSYGF
+703 DTWDTEGRSYGF
-715 VAFNKEEGANVGGH
+715 VAFNKKEGANVGGH
-729 LDEGNTSNPAPRIKG
+729 LNEENTSNPAPRIKG
-744 WNYNPSTLDSA
+744 WNYNTSTLDSA

-761 DVSAYTDYTINKTTF
+761 DVSAYTDYTISKTNV
-776 GSGQNATVRI
+776 GNTVRI

-804 AKEMADKFDALQD
+804 ASEMAYKFDSLQA

-858 GADIKRID
+858 GGAIKRID

-875 ADGVTINNPQYT
+875 ADGVTISNPQYT

-898 TTKTVVYTLTAT
+898 EPKTVVYTLTAT
-910 AKAGGKTWRIAK
+910 AKAGGKTCRIAK

-941 TEARIRAE
+941 TEARMRAE

-956 DFNSSNNHLPW
+956 NFNSSNNHLPW

-997 GEYFL
+997 GEYML
-1002 VKQVNKDWAKASAKT
+1002 TPQVNKDWAQASAKT

-1079 EVVDG
+1079 EIVDG

-1166 DSDSTSAAAVLR
+1166 DSDTTSAAAVLR

-1200 YKDQID
+1200 YKE
-1206 KSKVGAPVVL
+1206 VGAPVVL

-1227 VDHAHHNQD
+1227 VDHIHHNQD

-1246 KTFDPKKHNET
+1246 KNFDPKKHNDQFPE
-1257 YPTNK
+1257 NK

-1303 HIIPNTQIKDS
+1303 HIIPNTQTQDS
-1314 ALVSLYDKDSY
+1314 ALVSLYDEDSY

-1356 LRNSNRE
+1356 LRNSNGK
-1363 LINQRA
+1363 LINQRD
-1369 EADTLLKDTEGK
+1369 EDGNLLKDTENK
-1381 NVQHFMMHSVK
+1381 NVQHFMTHSVQ

-1402 IKVVNHLALN
+1402 IKVVNHLALS
-1412 TGLQPNDEEAPI
+1412 TGAQPNDEEAPI
-1424 YADWLVGD
+1424 YADWLVGE
-1432 PMDDIFGLEK
+1432 PMDDIFGQET
-1442 PTDSVEAAAFVEKQK
+1442 PTDSVKAAEFVAKQK
-1457 EIDAKFK
+1457 EADAKFK
-1464 EEYGYTHGQVTT
+1464 EKYGYTHGQVTT
-1476 AIMYDMRRLPNP
+1476 AIMYDMRRLPDP

-1509 PDAFLSPRNYDIVRH
+1509 PNAFLSPQNYDIVRH

-1553 PIAETAKTLINGDT
+1553 PIVETAKTLINGDT

-1584 SSVYFL
+1584 SSEYFL

-1595 DKEDKNFIQRTQI
+1595 DKTEKNFIQRTQI

-1626 EIAKNGATTLVK
+1626 EIAQKNDTILVK
-1638 LLGKTYTTADTITLI
+1638 LLGKTYTTADTITLK
-1653 TDKLPGVPSPDTV
+1653 TNELPDSV
-1666 SFYDVERVT
+1666 SFYDVERVKKINT
-1675 AIAPPT
+1675 PT

-1695 SKDGWK
+1695 SEKGWD
-1701 WVGNNDYDEAE
+1701 WVGNNKYSEAE
-1712 DACRV
+1712 NACRV

-1753 DSNADGI
+1753 GINADGI
-1760 IDNEDEID
+1760 IGDNDEID

-1862 AGDFFIPHIGDYET
+1862 AGDFFIPHEGDYET
-1876 GSIIPEHNPFMV
+1876 GKIIEEHNPFMV
-1888 EEFQGSRSSYAAYAF
+1888 ETFQGSRSSYAAYAF

-1914 WYTDGSIK
+1914 WYTDGSVK

-1936 DAIHVGSGVQLM
+1936 DTIHVGSGVQLM
-1948 GFGLDGDKD
+1948 GFGLADDKD

-1972 GSQQIVTIDKKN
+1972 GSQQIVTIDKRN

-1991 PDEKGEMTIT
+1991 PNEEGEMTIT

-2073 ASTSV
+2073 ASTSI

-2098 HTDPAIIRKTPAK
+2098 HTDPAIIRKTSAK

-2132 YARTVLATSPTAHDY
+2132 YARTVLATSPSAHDY

-2174 MYTVAEQVPMMADVR
+2174 MYTVAEKVPMMADVR
-2189 QGISSIPLSML
+2189 QGISRIPLSML
-2200 VYEKNRQSQMTL
+2200 VYEKNRQDQMTL

-2220 NKEVYLLDSITGT
+2220 DKEVYLLDSITGA

-2262 YIGSNANPDN
+2262 YIGSDANPDN

-2310 QVYDMVGREIMVQS
+2310 QVYDLVGREIMVQS
-2324 LDATQHTFN
+2324 LDATQHTLN